1 MRRKCI
7 TMLLALVMVVSL
19 FAGVVPTSA
28 AAAGSNYTQTQVVT
42 SDTNADGTAASDA
55 YRKAY
60 PDYMANAAPDVV
72 LPGLTNGENLVP
84 QGIAY
89 WAEKNWLL
97 VSYYVDK
104 ADKNSADAGAAV
116 IAALDLNTNQTV
128 GVYKFTKADGSA
140 FTAHM
145 GGIAV
150 GTYNLYYTDGHH
162 GIGYIPLTEL
172 TAETKTISISAW
184 ESVSIAGI
192 NSGAETSYLSMS
204 NGLLWTGNFYNNNKQ
219 YSKKPGKYHSMMYG
233 YEISGTDS
241 ASEFASL
248 KAIAEKPTYVVA
260 APDSVDQIQGVAY
273 RNGQIILSRSF
284 GRTNDS
290 ALTIYSCTLD
300 KSSTVDNPTVLRDK
314 IKEVKSLPM
323 SEGIT
328 LAGTNMLYNLF
339 ESGAAYY
346 REGKDGKGK
355 GSNPTDQ
362 VWKVDVR
369 KLLNERAV
377 DPVVTTDEVWYER
390 VTTLA
395 DLTDVTGQYLIAYNT
410 NDGAVPTQ
418 YAMQVKG
425 LMEKGRDGTLGNS
438 GNPSQKDAD
447 SMYMEPAEQS
457 NYEIKTVDG
466 TERYYFENVP
476 DSALWHFELDPED
489 SNHVVTVVSND
500 PAYAQY
506 PCFYFGSRLML
517 MQQYGQF
524 ERQNYQR
531 ISVTKDGLFQL
542 YYQNLNN
549 GNSYYLWCND
559 GTYNN
564 QYDDFYANGN
574 QASQH
579 TGYTEKSGTFHCDAN
594 YKAPST
600 TEGNKLYNSGN
611 KTSKNSPDEGSDVPD
626 LYSYFT
632 IYKRYEKHTT
642 QTGKSGTNLD
652 KTAELQANGTYNI
665 DMSVFTT
672 GTTTTSDS
680 TASEMTY
687 ADTDYVLV
695 LDMSKSMRDDG
706 KMDMLKTALDKFV
719 DDLLAAQNASGK
731 SYRVAVVTFSN
742 NDDIATWTKYKMT
755 GYYVG
760 SNFIGYKD
768 RDKSYGKAL
777 MDVSSALKTSVIQNL
792 SYNNEVVASTHTE
805 LGMELAYGILQN
817 SGADY
822 KNPLS
827 ANYRN
832 AAVVVFTDGI
842 PYNTDTRN
850 NTVSIANDAI
860 SKAKDCKTLGA
871 DVYTVGLKVAF
882 ETEYKNPY
890 YFTTNKFMSVLSSNY
905 PKATDLTITGAQTSN
920 RYFYSADNQSQLTGI
935 FQKICTTTVAGK
947 TDSATTNV
955 TLNADSVLR
964 DKITDSFDARSA
976 AVEVSFLPGTTSD
989 GSNFVFNKALTEA
1002 EFEAKT
1008 GSNISAELSADGK
1021 TVTVT
1026 GFDYSKYYI
1035 AYSHPGYKMLVSI
1048 NGVLLNDGV
1057 SGEQLATNA
1066 KNSGIYKTA
1075 ADTEATNE
1083 FEVPTVDVP
1092 SVSCTLDFGLDAV
1105 ANIGNTVVAVSAAP
1119 AKQDPN
1125 NYVTTYSRQDG
1136 GVKVSADGTNAVV
1149 SPGTNWSSTQRNYVL
1164 AQAADGTFEWVK
1176 LTIVPASNILY
1187 EEDKLTRGNE
1197 SGKVA
1202 WTTAGTS
1209 DNLRQTVNNDLR
1221 YGYDTVYENK
1231 LGTYSNGTA
1240 YAATVNKDSKF
1251 SQSLSFTFTGTG
1263 FDIISD
1269 CGNRTGILAAAVKN
1283 SAGETIKVYMV
1294 DTYFKGDGTIAH
1306 GTTLYQTPVVQNL
1319 ALDYGTYTVT
1329 MNAMYL
1335 RRSEIE
1341 KAEASADLQ
1350 DAGSSALVSELLAQA
1365 GMTDVDPSKV
1375 ELVYMDDNSILSPKH
1390 QPSPDV
1396 FDGEEQAAMDWTT
1409 YVDGVRVYGALKAED
1424 QGVYLDGEKNVTYY
1438 NIINSMIAADQI
1450 TNETTNGFAYIEGTG
1465 DTTFNPATYQQSGPQ
1480 NEIYLAK
1487 NRAIT
1492 FKVASGSVV
1501 QVSARA
1507 VTDKAARIN
1516 TDKDV
1521 TSNTEMYYEVRPNND
1536 GTVVIQNTG
1545 EGMLALVNVKIASAT
1560 AANAAPMVDQ
1570 DTLEEACQLL
1580 AAGTPEPPTTVDPT
1594 GPDTPWV
1601 NPFTDVSEN
1610 DWFFDA
1616 VKFVNERKL
1625 FVGTT
1630 ETTFAPRMAMTR
1642 GMFVTVLGTLAGV
1655 DETAAEASTFE
1666 DVNPNAYYAPYVAWA
1681 QKNGIVVGTSATTF
1695 EPNAEITREQMAIIM
1710 YNYAK
1715 YAGEDVSKTD
1725 PAGLAAFADG
1735 ASVSGWAQTE
1745 MAWAVNMQLM
1755 VGSDGKLSPQNHA
1768 SRAEVAEIVKNY
1780 VNVLGK

>member
-28 AAAGSNYTQTQVVT
+28 AAAGSNYTQVPVVT
-42 SDTNADGTAASDA
+42 DDTNADGTAASDA
-55 YRKAY
+55 YKKAY
-60 PDYMANAAPDVV
+60 PEYMANAAPDVV
-72 LPGLTNGENLVP
+72 LPGLNDGENLVP

-104 ADKNSADAGAAV
+104 SSADAGAAV

-172 TAETKTISISAW
+172 TAETKTISISVG
-184 ESVSIAGI
+184 ESVSIASI
-192 NSGAETSYLSMS
+192 NNGAETSYLSMS
-204 NGLLWTGNFYNNNKQ
+204 NGLLWTGNFYNKD
-219 YSKKPGKYHSMMYG
+219 YSKVPGKYLSMMYG

-273 RNGQIILSRSF
+273 RNGQIILSRSY
-284 GRTNDS
+284 GRKNAS
-290 ALTIYSCTLD
+290 YLTIYSCTLD
-300 KSSTVDNPTVLRDK
+300 KSSTVDNPTVLSDK

-346 REGKDGKGK
+346 REGKDGKAK

-410 NDGAVPTQ
+410 KDGAVPTQ
-418 YAMQVKG
+418 YAMQAAG
-425 LMEKGRDGTLGNS
+425 LNAAGQRGSTTKD
-438 GNPSQKDAD
+438 NPSQSDGD
-447 SMYMEPAEQS
+447 SMYMKSAEQS
-457 NYEIKTVDG
+457 NYVIKTVDG

-489 SNHVVTVVSND
+489 SNQVVTVVSND
-500 PAYAQY
+500 LTYSGN
-506 PCFYFGSRLML
+506 PCFYFGSRLMY
-517 MQQYGQF
+517 MQQFGKY

-531 ISVTKDGLFQL
+531 ISVTDSGLFQF
-542 YYQNLNN
+542 YYQNLSN
-549 GNSYYLWCND
+549 GSSYYLWCND
-559 GTYNN
+559 GQYNT
-564 QYDDFYANGN
+564 QYDAFYAYGN
-574 QASQH
+574 QKSQH
-579 TGYTEKSGTFHCDAN
+579 VGDKEENGTFHCDA
-594 YKAPST
+594 KHSQKDS
-600 TEGNKLYNSGN
+600 ESGN
-611 KTSKNSPDEGSDVPD
+611 KSTASLSSPNAGAAVEDQ
-626 LYSYFT
+626 YSYFT

-652 KTAELQANGTYNI
+652 KTAKLQDNGTYNI

-695 LDMSKSMRDDG
+695 LDMSRSMNDDG
-706 KMDMLKTALDKFV
+706 KLNMLKSSVKAFISQLVTAEKEHGT
-719 DDLLAAQNASGK
+719 N
-731 SYRVAVVTFSN
+731 YRVAIVTFSN
-742 NDDIATWTKYKMT
+742 GSDNTLLWQYTGT
-755 GYYVG
+755 GYYKGTSFV
-760 SNFIGYKD
+760 GYKN
-768 RDKSYGKAL
+768 RGGSYG
-777 MDVSSALKTSVIQNL
+777 SALQGVNTSLNTSVVDKL
-792 SYNNEVVASTHTE
+792 SPPSVSGATNTQ
-805 LGMELAYGILQN
+805 LGMELAAGILSSSN
-817 SGADY
+817 ANYTHPERAD
-822 KNPLS
+822 
-827 ANYRN
+827 YRN
-832 AAVVVFTDGI
+832 AAVVLFTDGK
-842 PYNTDTRN
+842 PENLTG
-850 NTVSIANDAI
+850 NTVKVANEAI
-860 SKAKDCKTLGA
+860 KYSANCKTLGA

-882 ETEYKNPY
+882 ETEYDSPY

-905 PKATDLTITGAQTSN
+905 PKATDLKITGAQTSN

-1066 KNSGIYKTA
+1066 ENSGIYKTA

-1125 NYVTTYSRQDG
+1125 NYVKTYSRQDG

-1149 SPGTNWSSTQRNYVL
+1149 SPDTNWSSTQRNYVL
-1164 AQAADGTFEWVK
+1164 AQTADGTFEWVK

-1209 DNLRQTVNNDLR
+1209 DNLRQTVNNGLR

-1240 YAATVNKDSKF
+1240 YAATVNKDNKF

-1350 DAGSSALVSELLAQA
+1350 GAGSSALVSELLAQA

-1409 YVDGVRVYGALKAED
+1409 YVDGVRVYGTLKAED
-1424 QGVYLDGEKNVTYY
+1424 QGVYLNGEKNVTYY

-1487 NRAIT
+1487 NSAIA

-1507 VTDKAARIN
+1507 VTDKAAQIN

-1545 EGMLALVNVKIASAT
+1545 DGMLALVNVKIASAT

-1570 DTLEEACQLL
+1570 GTLEEACQLL
-1580 AAGTPEPPTTVDPT
+1580 AAGTPEPPTPVDPS

>member
-28 AAAGSNYTQTQVVT
+28 AAAGSNYTQVPVVT
-42 SDTNADGTAASDA
+42 DDTNADGTAASDA
-55 YRKAY
+55 YKKAY
-60 PDYMANAAPDVV
+60 PEYMANAAPDVV
-72 LPGLTNGENLVP
+72 LPGLTDGENLVP

-104 ADKNSADAGAAV
+104 YDSANAGAAV

-172 TAETKTISISAW
+172 TAETKTISISVG
-184 ESVSIAGI
+184 ESVSIASI
-192 NSGAETSYLSMS
+192 NNGAETSYLSMS
-204 NGLLWTGNFYNNNKQ
+204 NGLLWTGNFYNKD
-219 YSKKPGKYHSMMYG
+219 YSKVPGKYLSMMYG

-248 KAIAEKPTYVVA
+248 KAIAADPTYVVA

-273 RNGQIILSRSF
+273 RNGQIILSRSY
-284 GRTNDS
+284 GRKNAS
-290 ALTIYSCTLD
+290 YLTIYSCTLD
-300 KSSTVDNPTVLRDK
+300 KSSTVDNPTVLSDK

-346 REGKDGKGK
+346 REGKDGKAK

-410 NDGAVPTQ
+410 KDGAVPTQ
-418 YAMQVKG
+418 YAMQAAG
-425 LMEKGRDGTLGNS
+425 LNAAGQRGSTTKD
-438 GNPSQKDAD
+438 NPSQSDGD
-447 SMYMEPAEQS
+447 SMYMKSAEQS
-457 NYEIKTVDG
+457 NYVIKTVDG

-500 PAYAQY
+500 LTYSGN
-506 PCFYFGSRLML
+506 PCFYFGSRLMY
-517 MQQYGQF
+517 MQQFGKY

-531 ISVTKDGLFQL
+531 ISVTDSGLFQF

-549 GNSYYLWCND
+549 GSSYYLWCND
-559 GTYNN
+559 GKYNT
-564 QYDDFYANGN
+564 QYDTFYAYGN

-579 TGYTEKSGTFHCDAN
+579 EGVKEENGTFHCDA
-594 YKAPST
+594 KHGQKDS
-600 TEGNKLYNSGN
+600 ESGN
-611 KTSKNSPDEGSDVPD
+611 KSTATKNKPNAGDGVADQ
-626 LYSYFT
+626 YSYFT
-632 IYKRYEKHTT
+632 IYKRHEKHTT

-652 KTAELQANGTYNI
+652 KTAKLQDNGTYNI

-687 ADTDYVLV
+687 ADTDYVFV

-706 KMDMLKTALDKFV
+706 KMDMLKAALDKFV
-719 DDLLAAQNASGK
+719 DDLVAAQKASGK

-742 NDDIATWTKYKMT
+742 NNHDVALWNQYKMT

-777 MDVSSALKTSVIQNL
+777 MDVSSALKTSVIANL
-792 SYNNEVVASTHTE
+792 NYNSNTVASTHTE

-842 PYNTDTRN
+842 PYHADIKPQ
-850 NTVSIANDAI
+850 TVDIANNAI

-882 ETEYKNPY
+882 ETEYDSPY

-1066 KNSGIYKTA
+1066 ENSGIYKTA

-1119 AKQDPN
+1119 VKQDPN
-1125 NYVTTYSRQDG
+1125 NYVKTYSRQDG

-1164 AQAADGTFEWVK
+1164 AQTADGTLEWVK

-1209 DNLRQTVNNDLR
+1209 ENLRQTVNNGLR

-1240 YAATVNKDSKF
+1240 YAATVNKDNKF

-1350 DAGSSALVSELLAQA
+1350 GAGSSALVSELLAQA

-1396 FDGEEQAAMDWTT
+1396 FDGEEQTAMDWTT

-1487 NRAIT
+1487 NSAIT

-1507 VTDKAARIN
+1507 VTDKAAQIN

-1580 AAGTPEPPTTVDPT
+1580 AAGTPEPPTPVDPS

>member
-1 MRRKCI
+1 MRKKCI

-28 AAAGSNYTQTQVVT
+28 AAAGSNYTQAQVVT
-42 SDTNADGTAASDA
+42 GDTNADGTAASDA
-55 YRKAY
+55 YQKAY
-60 PDYMANAAPDVV
+60 LDYMANAAPGVV

-104 ADKNSADAGAAV
+104 YDSADAGAAV

-150 GTYNLYYTDGHH
+150 GTYNLYYTDGNH

-172 TAETKTISISAW
+172 TAGTKPISISVR

-204 NGLLWTGNFYNNNKQ
+204 NGLLWTGNFYNKD
-219 YSKKPGKYHSMMYG
+219 YSTVPGKYHSMMYG

-273 RNGQIILSRSF
+273 RNGQIILSRSY
-284 GRTNDS
+284 GRKNDS

-328 LAGTNMLYNLF
+328 LAGTDMLYNLF

-410 NDGAVPTQ
+410 KDGAVPTQ
-418 YAMQVKG
+418 YAMQAAG
-425 LMEKGRDGTLGNS
+425 LNAAGQRGSTTKD
-438 GNPSQKDAD
+438 NPSQSDGD
-447 SMYMEPAEQS
+447 SMYMKPAKQS
-457 NYEIKTVDG
+457 NYVIKTVDG
-466 TERYYFENVP
+466 TEQYYFENVP

-500 PAYAQY
+500 LTYSGN
-506 PCFYFGSRLML
+506 PCFYFGSRLMY
-517 MQQYGQF
+517 MQQFGKY

-531 ISVTKDGLFQL
+531 ISVTDSGLFQF

-549 GNSYYLWCND
+549 GSSYYLWCND
-559 GTYNN
+559 GQYNT
-564 QYDDFYANGN
+564 QYDAFYAYGN

-579 TGYTEKSGTFHCDAN
+579 VGDKEESGTFHCDA
-594 YKAPST
+594 KHSQKDS
-600 TEGNKLYNSGN
+600 ESGN
-611 KTSKNSPDEGSDVPD
+611 KSTASLSSPNAGAAVADQ
-626 LYSYFT
+626 YSYFT
-632 IYKRYEKHTT
+632 IYKRHEKHTT

-652 KTAELQANGTYNI
+652 KTAKLQDNGTYNI

-706 KMDMLKTALDKFV
+706 KMDMLKAALNKFV
-719 DDLLAAQNASGK
+719 DDLLAAQKASGK

-742 NDDIATWTKYKMT
+742 NDSWGGDYAKT
-755 GYYVG
+755 GYYVN
-760 SNFIGYKD
+760 SSFIGYKD
-768 RDKSYGKAL
+768 RNKSYGKAL
-777 MDVSSALKTSVIQNL
+777 MDVSSALKTSVIANL
-792 SYNNEVVASTHTE
+792 NYNSKTVASTHTE

-842 PYNTDTRN
+842 PYHVDLKPQ
-850 NTVSIANDAI
+850 TVDIANNAI
-860 SKAKDCKTLGA
+860 SKAKDCKDAGA

-882 ETEYKNPY
+882 ETEYDEPY

-905 PKATDLTITGAQTSN
+905 PKATDLTKTGAQTSN
-920 RYFYSADNQSQLTGI
+920 RYFYSADNQSQLTDI

-989 GSNFVFNKALTEA
+989 GSSFVFNKALTEA

-1066 KNSGIYKTA
+1066 ENSGIYKTA

-1149 SPGTNWSSTQRNYVL
+1149 SPDTNWSSTQRNYVL
-1164 AQAADGTFEWVK
+1164 TQAADGTLEWVK

-1209 DNLRQTVNNDLR
+1209 DNLRQTVNNGLR

-1240 YAATVNKDSKF
+1240 YAATVNKDNKF

-1350 DAGSSALVSELLAQA
+1350 GAGSSALVSELLAQA

-1409 YVDGVRVYGALKAED
+1409 YVDGVRVYGALKAKD

-1450 TNETTNGFAYIEGTG
+1450 KNETTNGFAYIEGTG

-1487 NRAIT
+1487 NSAIA

-1570 DTLEEACQLL
+1570 GTLEEACQLL
-1580 AAGTPEPPTTVDPT
+1580 AAGTPEPPTPVDPS

>member
-28 AAAGSNYTQTQVVT
+28 AAAGSNYTQVPVVT
-42 SDTNADGTAASDA
+42 DDTNADGTAASDA
-55 YRKAY
+55 YKKAY

-72 LPGLTNGENLVP
+72 LPGLTDGENLVP

-104 ADKNSADAGAAV
+104 SSADAGAAV

-150 GTYNLYYTDGHH
+150 GTYNLYYTDGNH

-172 TAETKTISISAW
+172 TAETKTISISVG
-184 ESVSIAGI
+184 ESVSIASI
-192 NSGAETSYLSMS
+192 NKGAETSYLSMS
-204 NGLLWTGNFYNNNKQ
+204 NGLLWTGNFYNKD
-219 YSKKPGKYHSMMYG
+219 YSKVPGKYLSMMYG

-273 RNGQIILSRSF
+273 RNGQIILSRSY
-284 GRTNDS
+284 GRKNAS
-290 ALTIYSCTLD
+290 YLTIYSCTLD
-300 KSSTVDNPTVLRDK
+300 KSSTVDNPTVLSDK

-346 REGKDGKGK
+346 REGKDGKAK

-410 NDGAVPTQ
+410 KDGAVPTQ
-418 YAMQVKG
+418 YAMQAAG
-425 LMEKGRDGTLGNS
+425 LNAAGQRGSTTKD
-438 GNPSQKDAD
+438 NPSQSDGD
-447 SMYMEPAEQS
+447 SMYMKSAEQS
-457 NYEIKTVDG
+457 NYVIKTVDG

-500 PAYAQY
+500 LTYSGN
-506 PCFYFGSRLML
+506 PCFYFGSRLMY
-517 MQQYGQF
+517 MQQFGKY

-531 ISVTKDGLFQL
+531 ISVTDSGLFQF

-549 GNSYYLWCND
+549 GSSYYLWCND
-559 GTYNN
+559 GKYNAK
-564 QYDDFYANGN
+564 YDTFYAYGN

-579 TGYTEKSGTFHCDAN
+579 VGVKEENGTFHCDA
-594 YKAPST
+594 KHGQKDS
-600 TEGNKLYNSGN
+600 ESGN
-611 KTSKNSPDEGSDVPD
+611 KSTATKNKPDAGYAVPD
-626 LYSYFT
+626 QYSYFT
-632 IYKRYEKHTT
+632 IYKRHEKHTT

-652 KTAELQANGTYNI
+652 KTAKLQDNGTYNI

-695 LDMSKSMRDDG
+695 LDMSRSMNDDG
-706 KMDMLKTALDKFV
+706 KMDMLKAALDKFV
-719 DDLLAAQNASGK
+719 DDLVAAQKASGK

-742 NDDIATWTKYKMT
+742 NDDFWTLTKYKMT

-777 MDVSSALKTSVIQNL
+777 MDVSSDLKTSVIQNL
-792 SYNNEVVASTHTE
+792 SYNDEVVASTHTE

-832 AAVVVFTDGI
+832 AAVVVFTDGT
-842 PYNTDTRN
+842 PYNTKAN
-850 NTVSIANDAI
+850 KNTVSIANDAI

-882 ETEYKNPY
+882 ETEYDSPY

-964 DKITDSFDARSA
+964 DKITDSFDTRSA

-1057 SGEQLATNA
+1057 SGKLPTNA
-1066 KNSGIYKTA
+1066 ENSGIYKTA

-1083 FEVPTVDVP
+1083 FEVPTVNVP

-1125 NYVTTYSRQDG
+1125 NYVRTYSSQDG

-1149 SPGTNWSSTQRNYVL
+1149 SPDTNWSSTQRNYVL
-1164 AQAADGTFEWVK
+1164 AQTADGTFEWVK

-1209 DNLRQTVNNDLR
+1209 DNLRQTVNNGLR

-1240 YAATVNKDSKF
+1240 YAATVNKDNKF

-1350 DAGSSALVSELLAQA
+1350 GAGSSALVSELLAQA

-1424 QGVYLDGEKNVTYY
+1424 QGAYLDGEKNVTYY

-1450 TNETTNGFAYIEGTG
+1450 QNETTNGFAYIEGTG

-1570 DTLEEACQLL
+1570 GTLEEACQLL
-1580 AAGTPEPPTTVDPT
+1580 AAGTPEPPTPVDPS

>member
-42 SDTNADGTAASDA
+42 DDTNADGTAASDA
-55 YRKAY
+55 YKKAY
-60 PDYMANAAPDVV
+60 PEYMANAAPDVV
-72 LPGLTNGENLVP
+72 LPGLTDGENLVP

-104 ADKNSADAGAAV
+104 YDSANAGAAV

-172 TAETKTISISAW
+172 TAETKTISISVG
-184 ESVSIAGI
+184 ESVSIASI
-192 NSGAETSYLSMS
+192 NNGAETSYLSMS
-204 NGLLWTGNFYNNNKQ
+204 NGLLWTGNFYNKD
-219 YSKKPGKYHSMMYG
+219 YSKVPGKYLSMMYG

-248 KAIAEKPTYVVA
+248 KAIAADPTYVVA

-273 RNGQIILSRSF
+273 RNGQIILSRSY
-284 GRTNDS
+284 GRKNAS
-290 ALTIYSCTLD
+290 YLTIYSCTLD
-300 KSSTVDNPTVLRDK
+300 KSSTVDNPTVLSDK

-346 REGKDGKGK
+346 REGKDGKAK

-410 NDGAVPTQ
+410 KDGAVPTQ
-418 YAMQVKG
+418 YAMQAAG
-425 LMEKGRDGTLGNS
+425 LNAAGQRGSTTKD
-438 GNPSQKDAD
+438 NPSQKDGD
-447 SMYMEPAEQS
+447 SMYMKSAEQS
-457 NYEIKTVDG
+457 NYVIKTVDG

-500 PAYAQY
+500 LTYSGN
-506 PCFYFGSRLML
+506 PCFYFGSRLMY
-517 MQQYGQF
+517 MQQFGKY

-531 ISVTKDGLFQL
+531 ISVTDSGLFQF
-542 YYQNLNN
+542 YYQNLSN
-549 GNSYYLWCND
+549 GSSYYLWCND
-559 GTYNN
+559 GQYNT
-564 QYDDFYANGN
+564 QYDAFYAYGN
-574 QASQH
+574 QKSQH
-579 TGYTEKSGTFHCDAN
+579 VGDKEENGTFHCDA
-594 YKAPST
+594 KHSQKDS
-600 TEGNKLYNSGN
+600 ESGN
-611 KTSKNSPDEGSDVPD
+611 KSTASLSSPNAGAAVPD
-626 LYSYFT
+626 QYSYFT

-652 KTAELQANGTYNI
+652 KTAKLQDNGTYNI

-687 ADTDYVLV
+687 ADTDYVFV

-706 KMDMLKTALDKFV
+706 KMDMLKAALDKFV
-719 DDLLAAQNASGK
+719 DDLVAAQKASGK

-742 NDDIATWTKYKMT
+742 NNHDVALWNQYKMT

-760 SNFIGYKD
+760 SNFVGYKD

-777 MDVSSALKTSVIQNL
+777 MDVSSALKTSVIANL
-792 SYNNEVVASTHTE
+792 NYNSNTVASTHTE

-842 PYNTDTRN
+842 PYHADIKPQ
-850 NTVSIANDAI
+850 TVDIANNAI

-882 ETEYKNPY
+882 ETEYDSPY

-1057 SGEQLATNA
+1057 SGEQLPTNA

-1119 AKQDPN
+1119 VKQDPN

-1149 SPGTNWSSTQRNYVL
+1149 SPDTNWSSTQRNYVL
-1164 AQAADGTFEWVK
+1164 TQTADGTLEWVK

-1202 WTTAGTS
+1202 WITAGTS
-1209 DNLRQTVNNDLR
+1209 DNLRQTVNNGLR

-1240 YAATVNKDSKF
+1240 YAATVNKDNKF

-1350 DAGSSALVSELLAQA
+1350 GAGSSALVSELLAQA

-1409 YVDGVRVYGALKAED
+1409 YVDGVRVYGALKAGD

-1487 NRAIT
+1487 NSAIA

-1570 DTLEEACQLL
+1570 GTLEEACQLL
-1580 AAGTPEPPTTVDPT
+1580 AAGTPEPPTLVDPS

>member
-1 MRRKCI
+1 MRKKCI

-28 AAAGSNYTQTQVVT
+28 AAAGSNYTQAPVVT
-42 SDTNADGTAASDA
+42 DDTNADGTAASDA
-55 YRKAY
+55 YKKAY
-60 PDYMANAAPDVV
+60 PEYMANAAPDVV
-72 LPGLTNGENLVP
+72 LPGLTDGENLVP

-89 WAEKNWLL
+89 WAANNWLL

-104 ADKNSADAGAAV
+104 YDSADAGAAV

-172 TAETKTISISAW
+172 TAETKTISISVG

-192 NSGAETSYLSMS
+192 NNGAETSYLSMS
-204 NGLLWTGNFYNNNKQ
+204 NGLLWTGNFYNKD
-219 YSKKPGKYHSMMYG
+219 YSKVPGKYHSMMYG

-273 RNGQIILSRSF
+273 RNGQIILSRSY
-284 GRTNDS
+284 GRKNAS
-290 ALTIYSCTLD
+290 YLTIYSCTLD
-300 KSSTVDNPTVLRDK
+300 KSSTVDNPTVLSDK

-346 REGKDGKGK
+346 REGKDGKAK

-410 NDGAVPTQ
+410 KDGAVPTQ
-418 YAMQVKG
+418 YAMQAAG
-425 LMEKGRDGTLGNS
+425 LNAAGQRGSTTKD
-438 GNPSQKDAD
+438 NPSQSDGD
-447 SMYMEPAEQS
+447 SMYMKSAEQS
-457 NYEIKTVDG
+457 NYVIKTVDG

-489 SNHVVTVVSND
+489 SNRVVTVVSND
-500 PAYAQY
+500 LTYSGN
-506 PCFYFGSRLML
+506 PCFYFGSRLMY
-517 MQQYGQF
+517 MQQFGKY

-531 ISVTKDGLFQL
+531 ISVTDSGLFQF
-542 YYQNLNN
+542 YYQNLSN
-549 GNSYYLWCND
+549 GSSYYLWCND
-559 GTYNN
+559 GQYNT
-564 QYDDFYANGN
+564 QYDAFYAYGN
-574 QASQH
+574 QKSQH
-579 TGYTEKSGTFHCDAN
+579 VGDKEENGTFHCDA
-594 YKAPST
+594 KHSQKDS
-600 TEGNKLYNSGN
+600 ESGN
-611 KTSKNSPDEGSDVPD
+611 KSTASLSSPNAGAAVEDQ
-626 LYSYFT
+626 YSYFT

-652 KTAELQANGTYNI
+652 KTAKLQDNGTYNI

-695 LDMSKSMRDDG
+695 LDMSRSMNDDG
-706 KMDMLKTALDKFV
+706 KLNMLKSSVKAFISQLVTAEKEHGT
-719 DDLLAAQNASGK
+719 N
-731 SYRVAVVTFSN
+731 YRVAIVTFSN
-742 NDDIATWTKYKMT
+742 GSDNTLLWQYTGT
-755 GYYVG
+755 GYYKGTSFV
-760 SNFIGYKD
+760 GYKN
-768 RDKSYGKAL
+768 RGGSYG
-777 MDVSSALKTSVIQNL
+777 SALQGVNTSLNTSVVDKL
-792 SYNNEVVASTHTE
+792 SPPSVSGATNTQ
-805 LGMELAYGILQN
+805 LGMELAAGILSSSN
-817 SGADY
+817 ANYTHPERAD
-822 KNPLS
+822 
-827 ANYRN
+827 YRN
-832 AAVVVFTDGI
+832 AAVVLFTDGK
-842 PYNTDTRN
+842 PENLTG
-850 NTVSIANDAI
+850 NTVKVANEAI
-860 SKAKDCKTLGA
+860 KYSANCKTLGA

-882 ETEYKNPY
+882 ETEYDNPY
-890 YFTTNKFMSVLSSNY
+890 YFTTNKFMSVMSSNY
-905 PKATDLTITGAQTSN
+905 PGATNLTKTGAQTSN

-1066 KNSGIYKTA
+1066 ENSGIYKTA

-1164 AQAADGTFEWVK
+1164 AQTADGTLEWVK

-1209 DNLRQTVNNDLR
+1209 ENLRQTVNNGLR

-1240 YAATVNKDSKF
+1240 YAATVNKDNKF

-1350 DAGSSALVSELLAQA
+1350 GAGSSALVSELLAQA

-1570 DTLEEACQLL
+1570 GTLEEACQLL
-1580 AAGTPEPPTTVDPT
+1580 AAGTPEPPTPVDPS

>member
-28 AAAGSNYTQTQVVT
+28 AAAGSNYTQVPVVT
-42 SDTNADGTAASDA
+42 DDTNADGTAASDA
-55 YRKAY
+55 YKKAY
-60 PDYMANAAPDVV
+60 PEYMANAAPDVV
-72 LPGLTNGENLVP
+72 LPGLTDGENLVP

-104 ADKNSADAGAAV
+104 YDSANAGAAV

-172 TAETKTISISAW
+172 TAETKTISISVG
-184 ESVSIAGI
+184 ESVSIASI
-192 NSGAETSYLSMS
+192 NNGAETSYLSMS
-204 NGLLWTGNFYNNNKQ
+204 NGLLWTGNFYNKD
-219 YSKKPGKYHSMMYG
+219 YSKVPGKYLSMMYG

-248 KAIAEKPTYVVA
+248 KAIAADPTYVVA

-273 RNGQIILSRSF
+273 RNGQIILSRSY
-284 GRTNDS
+284 GRKNAS
-290 ALTIYSCTLD
+290 YLTIYSCTLD
-300 KSSTVDNPTVLRDK
+300 KSSTVDNPTVLSDK

-346 REGKDGKGK
+346 REGKDGKAK

-410 NDGAVPTQ
+410 KDGAVPTQ
-418 YAMQVKG
+418 YAMQAAG
-425 LMEKGRDGTLGNS
+425 LNAAGQRGSTTKD
-438 GNPSQKDAD
+438 NPSQSDGD
-447 SMYMEPAEQS
+447 SMYMKSAEQS
-457 NYEIKTVDG
+457 NYVIKTVDG

-500 PAYAQY
+500 LTYSGN
-506 PCFYFGSRLML
+506 PCFYFGSRLMY
-517 MQQYGQF
+517 MQQFGKY

-531 ISVTKDGLFQL
+531 ISVTDSGLFQF

-549 GNSYYLWCND
+549 GSSYYLWCND
-559 GTYNN
+559 GKYNAK
-564 QYDDFYANGN
+564 YDTFYAYGN

-579 TGYTEKSGTFHCDAN
+579 VGVKEENGTFHCDA
-594 YKAPST
+594 KHGQKDS
-600 TEGNKLYNSGN
+600 ESGN
-611 KTSKNSPDEGSDVPD
+611 KSTATKNKPDAGYAVPD
-626 LYSYFT
+626 QYSYFT
-632 IYKRYEKHTT
+632 IYKRHEKHTT

-652 KTAELQANGTYNI
+652 KTAKLQDNGTYNI

-695 LDMSKSMRDDG
+695 LDMSRSMNDDG
-706 KMDMLKTALDKFV
+706 KMDMLKAALDKFV
-719 DDLLAAQNASGK
+719 DDLVAAQKASGK

-742 NDDIATWTKYKMT
+742 NDDFWTLTKYKMT

-777 MDVSSALKTSVIQNL
+777 MDVSSDLKTSVIQNL
-792 SYNNEVVASTHTE
+792 SYNDEVVASTHTE

-832 AAVVVFTDGI
+832 AAVVVFTDGT
-842 PYNTDTRN
+842 PYNTKAN
-850 NTVSIANDAI
+850 KNTVSIANDAI

-882 ETEYKNPY
+882 ETEYDSPY

-1057 SGEQLATNA
+1057 SGEQLPTNA
-1066 KNSGIYKTA
+1066 ENSGIYKTA

-1083 FEVPTVDVP
+1083 FEVPTVNVP

-1136 GVKVSADGTNAVV
+1136 GGVKVSADGTNAVV
-1149 SPGTNWSSTQRNYVL
+1149 SPDTNWSSTQRNYVL
-1164 AQAADGTFEWVK
+1164 AQTADGTFEWVK

-1209 DNLRQTVNNDLR
+1209 DNLRQTVNNGLR

-1240 YAATVNKDSKF
+1240 YAATVNKDNKF

-1350 DAGSSALVSELLAQA
+1350 GAGSSALVSELLAQA

-1409 YVDGVRVYGALKAED
+1409 YVDGVRVYGALKAGD

-1570 DTLEEACQLL
+1570 GTLEEACQLL
-1580 AAGTPEPPTTVDPT
+1580 AAGTPEPPTPVDPT

>member
-28 AAAGSNYTQTQVVT
+28 AAAGSNYTQAPVVT

-55 YRKAY
+55 YQKAY

-72 LPGLTNGENLVP
+72 LPGLTDGENLVP

-104 ADKNSADAGAAV
+104 YDSANAGAAV

-172 TAETKTISISAW
+172 TAETKTISISVG
-184 ESVSIAGI
+184 ESVSIASI

-204 NGLLWTGNFYNNNKQ
+204 NGLLWTGNFYNKD
-219 YSKKPGKYHSMMYG
+219 YSKVPGKYLSMMYG

-273 RNGQIILSRSF
+273 RNGQIILSRSY
-284 GRTNDS
+284 GRKNDS

-300 KSSTVDNPTVLRDK
+300 KNSTVDNPTVLSDR

-346 REGKDGKGK
+346 REGKDGKTK

-395 DLTDVTGQYLIAYNT
+395 DLTDVTGQYLITYNT
-410 NDGAVPTQ
+410 KDGAVPTQ
-418 YAMQVKG
+418 YAMQAAG
-425 LMEKGRDGTLGNS
+425 LNAAGQRGSTTKD
-438 GNPSQKDAD
+438 NPSQSDGD
-447 SMYMEPAEQS
+447 SMYMKSAEQS
-457 NYEIKTVDG
+457 NYVIKTVDG

-489 SNHVVTVVSND
+489 SNQVVTVVSND
-500 PAYAQY
+500 LTYSGN
-506 PCFYFGSRLML
+506 PCFYFGSRLMY
-517 MQQYGQF
+517 MQQFGKY

-531 ISVTKDGLFQL
+531 ISVTDSGLFQF
-542 YYQNLNN
+542 YYQNLKN
-549 GNSYYLWCND
+549 GSSSYYLWCND
-559 GTYNN
+559 GQYNT
-564 QYDDFYANGN
+564 QYDAFYAYGN
-574 QASQH
+574 QAPQH
-579 TGYTEKSGTFHCDAN
+579 VGDKEESGTFHCDA
-594 YKAPST
+594 KHSAKDS
-600 TEGNKLYNSGN
+600 ESGN
-611 KTSKNSPDEGSDVPD
+611 KSTATPSDPDIGEGVADQ
-626 LYSYFT
+626 YSYFT
-632 IYKRYEKHTT
+632 IYKRHEKHTT

-652 KTAELQANGTYNI
+652 KTAKLQDNGTYNI

-695 LDMSKSMRDDG
+695 LDMSGSMGDDG
-706 KMDMLKTALDKFV
+706 KMDMLKAALNKFV

-742 NDDIATWTKYKMT
+742 NDSWDTFGGDYAKT
-755 GYYVG
+755 GYYVN
-760 SNFIGYKD
+760 SSFIGYKD
-768 RDKSYGKAL
+768 RNKSYGKAL
-777 MDVSSALKTSVIQNL
+777 MDVSSALKTSVIANL
-792 SYNNEVVASTHTE
+792 KWNSKLVASTHTE

-832 AAVVVFTDGI
+832 AAVVVFTDGT
-842 PYNTDTRN
+842 PYHVDANK
-850 NTVSIANDAI
+850 NTVSIANNAI
-860 SKAKDCKTLGA
+860 SKAKDCKDAGA

-882 ETEYKNPY
+882 ETKYDSPY

-905 PKATDLTITGAQTSN
+905 PKATDLTKTGVQTSN

-955 TLNADSVLR
+955 TLNAASVLR

-1209 DNLRQTVNNDLR
+1209 ENLRQTVNNGLR

-1240 YAATVNKDSKF
+1240 YAATVNKDNKF

-1294 DTYFKGDGTIAH
+1294 DTYFKGGGTIAH

-1350 DAGSSALVSELLAQA
+1350 GAGSSALVSELLAQA

-1438 NIINSMIAADQI
+1438 NIINGMIAADQI
-1450 TNETTNGFAYIEGTG
+1450 KNETTNGFAYIEGTG

-1570 DTLEEACQLL
+1570 VTLEEACQLL
-1580 AAGTPEPPTTVDPT
+1580 AAGTPEPPTPVDPS

>member
-28 AAAGSNYTQTQVVT
+28 AAAGSNYTQVPVVT
-42 SDTNADGTAASDA
+42 DDTNADGSAASDA
-55 YRKAY
+55 YKKAY

-72 LPGLTNGENLVP
+72 LPGLTDGENLVP

-89 WAEKNWLL
+89 WAAKNWLL

-104 ADKNSADAGAAV
+104 YDSANAGAAV

-172 TAETKTISISAW
+172 TAETKTISVSVG
-184 ESVSIAGI
+184 ESVSIASI
-192 NSGAETSYLSMS
+192 NNGAETSYLSMS
-204 NGLLWTGNFYNNNKQ
+204 NGLLWTGNFYNKD
-219 YSKKPGKYHSMMYG
+219 YSKVPGKYLSMMYG

-273 RNGQIILSRSF
+273 RNGQIILSRSY
-284 GRTNDS
+284 GRKNAS
-290 ALTIYSCTLD
+290 YLTIYSCTLD
-300 KSSTVDNPTVLRDK
+300 KSSTVDNPTVLSDK

-328 LAGTNMLYNLF
+328 LAGTDMLYNLF

-346 REGKDGKGK
+346 REGKDGKAK

-410 NDGAVPTQ
+410 KDGAVPTQ
-418 YAMQVKG
+418 YAMQAAG
-425 LMEKGRDGTLGNS
+425 LNAAGQRGSTTKD
-438 GNPSQKDAD
+438 NPSQSDGD
-447 SMYMEPAEQS
+447 SMYMKSAEQS
-457 NYEIKTVDG
+457 NYVIKTVDG

-489 SNHVVTVVSND
+489 SNRVVTVVSND
-500 PAYAQY
+500 LTYSGN
-506 PCFYFGSRLML
+506 PCFYFGSRLMY
-517 MQQYGQF
+517 MQQFGKY

-531 ISVTKDGLFQL
+531 ISVTDSGLFQF
-542 YYQNLNN
+542 YYQNLSN
-549 GNSYYLWCND
+549 GSSYYLWCND
-559 GTYNN
+559 GQYNT
-564 QYDDFYANGN
+564 QYDAFYAYGN
-574 QASQH
+574 QKSQH
-579 TGYTEKSGTFHCDAN
+579 VGDKEENGTFHCDA
-594 YKAPST
+594 KHSQKDS
-600 TEGNKLYNSGN
+600 ESGN
-611 KTSKNSPDEGSDVPD
+611 KSTASLSSPNAGAAVEDQ
-626 LYSYFT
+626 YSYFT

-652 KTAELQANGTYNI
+652 KTAKLQDNGTYNI

-706 KMDMLKTALDKFV
+706 KMDMLKAALDKFV

-742 NDDIATWTKYKMT
+742 NNDIATWTKYKMT

-842 PYNTDTRN
+842 PYNTN
-850 NTVSIANDAI
+850 ISKNTVSIANDAI
-860 SKAKDCKTLGA
+860 SKAKDCKDAGA

-882 ETEYKNPY
+882 ETEYDSPY

-920 RYFYSADNQSQLTGI
+920 RYFYSADNQSQLTDI

-1057 SGEQLATNA
+1057 SGEQLPTNA
-1066 KNSGIYKTA
+1066 ENSGIYKTA
-1075 ADTEATNE
+1075 ADAEATNE
-1083 FEVPTVDVP
+1083 FEVPTVNVP

-1105 ANIGNTVVAVSAAP
+1105 ASIGNTVVAVSAAP

-1136 GVKVSADGTNAVV
+1136 GGVKVSADGMNAVV
-1149 SPGTNWSSTQRNYVL
+1149 SPDTNWSSTQRNYVL
-1164 AQAADGTFEWVK
+1164 TQTADGTLEWVK

-1209 DNLRQTVNNDLR
+1209 ENLRQTVNNGLR

-1240 YAATVNKDSKF
+1240 YAATVNKDNKF

-1294 DTYFKGDGTIAH
+1294 DTYFKGGGTIAH

-1350 DAGSSALVSELLAQA
+1350 GAGSSALVSELLAQA

-1487 NRAIT
+1487 NSAIA

-1521 TSNTEMYYEVRPNND
+1521 TSNTEMYYEVWPNND

-1570 DTLEEACQLL
+1570 GTLEEACQLL
-1580 AAGTPEPPTTVDPT
+1580 AAGTPEPPTPVDPS

>member
-28 AAAGSNYTQTQVVT
+28 AAAGSNYTQVPVVT
-42 SDTNADGTAASDA
+42 DDTNADGSAASDA
-55 YRKAY
+55 YKKAY

-72 LPGLTNGENLVP
+72 LPGLTDGENLVP

-104 ADKNSADAGAAV
+104 YDSANAGAAV

-172 TAETKTISISAW
+172 TAETKTISISVG

-192 NSGAETSYLSMS
+192 NNGAETSYLSMS
-204 NGLLWTGNFYNNNKQ
+204 NGLLWTGNFYNKD
-219 YSKKPGKYHSMMYG
+219 YSKVPGKYLSMMYG

-273 RNGQIILSRSF
+273 RNGQIILSRSY
-284 GRTNDS
+284 GRKNAS
-290 ALTIYSCTLD
+290 YLTIYSCTLD
-300 KSSTVDNPTVLRDK
+300 KSSTVDNPTVLSDK

-346 REGKDGKGK
+346 REGKDGKAK

-395 DLTDVTGQYLIAYNT
+395 DLTDVTGQYLITYNT
-410 NDGAVPTQ
+410 KDGTVPTQ
-418 YAMQVKG
+418 YAMQAAG
-425 LMEKGRDGTLGNS
+425 LNAAGQRGSTTKD
-438 GNPSQKDAD
+438 NPSQKDGD
-447 SMYMEPAEQS
+447 SMYMKSAEQS
-457 NYEIKTVDG
+457 NYVIKTVDG

-500 PAYAQY
+500 LTYSGN
-506 PCFYFGSRLML
+506 PCFYFGSRLMY
-517 MQQYGQF
+517 MQQFGKY

-531 ISVTKDGLFQL
+531 ISVTDSGLFQF
-542 YYQNLNN
+542 YYQNLSN
-549 GNSYYLWCND
+549 GSSYYLWCND
-559 GTYNN
+559 GQYNT
-564 QYDDFYANGN
+564 QYDAFYAYGN
-574 QASQH
+574 QKSQH
-579 TGYTEKSGTFHCDAN
+579 VGDKEENGTFHCDA
-594 YKAPST
+594 KHSQKDS
-600 TEGNKLYNSGN
+600 ESGN
-611 KTSKNSPDEGSDVPD
+611 KSTASLSSPNAGAAVADQ
-626 LYSYFT
+626 YSYFT

-652 KTAELQANGTYNI
+652 KTAKLQDNGTYNI

-695 LDMSKSMRDDG
+695 LDMSRSMNDDG
-706 KMDMLKTALDKFV
+706 KLNMLKSSVKAFISQLVTAEKEHGT
-719 DDLLAAQNASGK
+719 N
-731 SYRVAVVTFSN
+731 YRVAIVTFSN
-742 NDDIATWTKYKMT
+742 GSDNTLLWQYTGT
-755 GYYVG
+755 GYYKGTSFV
-760 SNFIGYKD
+760 GYKN
-768 RDKSYGKAL
+768 RGGSYG
-777 MDVSSALKTSVIQNL
+777 SALQGVNTSLNTSVVDKL
-792 SYNNEVVASTHTE
+792 SPPSVSGATNTQ
-805 LGMELAYGILQN
+805 LGMELAAGILSSSN
-817 SGADY
+817 ANYTHPERAD
-822 KNPLS
+822 
-827 ANYRN
+827 YRN
-832 AAVVVFTDGI
+832 AAVVLFTDGK
-842 PYNTDTRN
+842 PENLTG
-850 NTVSIANDAI
+850 NTVKVANEAI
-860 SKAKDCKTLGA
+860 KYSANCKTLGA

-882 ETEYKNPY
+882 ETEYDSPY

-964 DKITDSFDARSA
+964 DEITDSFDARSA

-1057 SGEQLATNA
+1057 SGEQLPTNA
-1066 KNSGIYKTA
+1066 ENSGIYKTA

-1083 FEVPTVDVP
+1083 FEVPTVNVP

-1136 GVKVSADGTNAVV
+1136 GVKVSADGKNAVV

-1164 AQAADGTFEWVK
+1164 AQTADGTLEWVK

-1187 EEDKLTRGNE
+1187 EEDKLTCGNE

-1209 DNLRQTVNNDLR
+1209 ENLRQTVNNGLR

-1240 YAATVNKDSKF
+1240 YAATVNKDNKF

-1350 DAGSSALVSELLAQA
+1350 GAGSSALVSELLAQA

-1375 ELVYMDDNSILSPKH
+1375 ELVYMDDNSVLSPKH

-1409 YVDGVRVYGALKAED
+1409 YVDGVRVYGALKAGD

-1570 DTLEEACQLL
+1570 GTLEEACQLL
-1580 AAGTPEPPTTVDPT
+1580 AAGTPEPPTPVDPS

>member
-28 AAAGSNYTQTQVVT
+28 AAAGSNYTQVPVVT
-42 SDTNADGTAASDA
+42 DDTNADGTAASDA
-55 YRKAY
+55 YKKAY

-72 LPGLTNGENLVP
+72 LPGLTDGENLVP

-104 ADKNSADAGAAV
+104 YDSANAGAAV

-172 TAETKTISISAW
+172 TAETKTISISVG
-184 ESVSIAGI
+184 ESVSIASI
-192 NSGAETSYLSMS
+192 NNGAETSYLSMS
-204 NGLLWTGNFYNNNKQ
+204 NGLLWTGNFYNKD
-219 YSKKPGKYHSMMYG
+219 YSKVPGKYLSMMYG

-273 RNGQIILSRSF
+273 RNGQIILSRSY
-284 GRTNDS
+284 GRKNAS
-290 ALTIYSCTLD
+290 YLTIYSCTLD
-300 KSSTVDNPTVLRDK
+300 KSSTVDNPTVLSDK

-346 REGKDGKGK
+346 REGKDGKAK

-410 NDGAVPTQ
+410 KDGAVPTQ
-418 YAMQVKG
+418 YAMQAAG
-425 LMEKGRDGTLGNS
+425 LNAAGQRGSTTKD
-438 GNPSQKDAD
+438 NPSQSDGD
-447 SMYMEPAEQS
+447 SMYMKSAEQS
-457 NYEIKTVDG
+457 NYVIKTVDG

-500 PAYAQY
+500 LTYSGN
-506 PCFYFGSRLML
+506 PCFYFGSRLMY
-517 MQQYGQF
+517 MQQFGKY

-531 ISVTKDGLFQL
+531 ISVTDSGLFQF

-549 GNSYYLWCND
+549 GSSYYLWCND
-559 GTYNN
+559 GKYNAK
-564 QYDDFYANGN
+564 YDTFYAYGN

-579 TGYTEKSGTFHCDAN
+579 VGDKEENGTFHCDA
-594 YKAPST
+594 KHSQKDS
-600 TEGNKLYNSGN
+600 ESGN
-611 KTSKNSPDEGSDVPD
+611 KSTASLSSPNAGHAVPD
-626 LYSYFT
+626 QYSYFT

-652 KTAELQANGTYNI
+652 KTAKLQDNGTYNI

-706 KMDMLKTALDKFV
+706 KMDMLKAALDKFV

-742 NDDIATWTKYKMT
+742 NNDIATWTKYKMT

-832 AAVVVFTDGI
+832 AAVVVFTDGT
-842 PYNTDTRN
+842 PYNVDLN
-850 NTVSIANDAI
+850 SQTVDIANNAI

-882 ETEYKNPY
+882 ETEYDSPY

-1057 SGEQLATNA
+1057 SGKLPTNA
-1066 KNSGIYKTA
+1066 ENSGIYKTA

-1083 FEVPTVDVP
+1083 FEVPTVNVP

-1119 AKQDPN
+1119 VKQDPN
-1125 NYVTTYSRQDG
+1125 NYVTTYSSQDG
-1136 GVKVSADGTNAVV
+1136 GVKVSADGTNAVM
-1149 SPGTNWSSTQRNYVL
+1149 SPDTNWSSTQRNYVL
-1164 AQAADGTFEWVK
+1164 AQTADGTLEWVK

-1209 DNLRQTVNNDLR
+1209 DNLRQTVNNGLR

-1240 YAATVNKDSKF
+1240 YAATVNKDNKF

-1306 GTTLYQTPVVQNL
+1306 GTTLHQTPVVQNL
-1319 ALDYGTYTVT
+1319 ALGYGTYTVT

-1341 KAEASADLQ
+1341 KAEVSADLQ
-1350 DAGSSALVSELLAQA
+1350 GAGSSALVNELLAQA

-1409 YVDGVRVYGALKAED
+1409 YVDGVRVYGALKAGD

-1570 DTLEEACQLL
+1570 GTLEEACQLL
-1580 AAGTPEPPTTVDPT
+1580 AAGTPEPPTPVDPS

>member
-28 AAAGSNYTQTQVVT
+28 AAAGSNYTQAQVVT
-42 SDTNADGTAASDA
+42 DDTNADGTAASDA
-55 YRKAY
+55 YKKAY

-72 LPGLTNGENLVP
+72 LPGLTDGENLVP

-89 WAEKNWLL
+89 WAAKNWLL

-104 ADKNSADAGAAV
+104 YDSADAGAAV

-172 TAETKTISISAW
+172 TAETKTISISVG
-184 ESVSIAGI
+184 ESVSIASI
-192 NSGAETSYLSMS
+192 NNGAETSYLSMS
-204 NGLLWTGNFYNNNKQ
+204 NGLLWTGNFYNKD
-219 YSKKPGKYHSMMYG
+219 YSKVPGKYHSMMYG

-248 KAIAEKPTYVVA
+248 KAIAADPTYVVA

-273 RNGQIILSRSF
+273 RNGQIILSRSY
-284 GRTNDS
+284 GRKNDS

-300 KSSTVDNPTVLRDK
+300 KNSTVDNPTVLSDK

-346 REGKDGKGK
+346 REGKGGKAK
-355 GSNPTDQ
+355 GSYPTDQ

-410 NDGAVPTQ
+410 KDGAVPTQ
-418 YAMQVKG
+418 YAMQAAG
-425 LMEKGRDGTLGNS
+425 LNAAGQRGSTTKD
-438 GNPSQKDAD
+438 NPSQSDGD
-447 SMYMEPAEQS
+447 SMYMKSAEQS
-457 NYEIKTVDG
+457 NYVIKTVDG

-500 PAYAQY
+500 LTYSGN
-506 PCFYFGSRLML
+506 PCFYFGSRLMY
-517 MQQYGQF
+517 MQQFGKY

-531 ISVTKDGLFQL
+531 ISVTDSGLFQF

-549 GNSYYLWCND
+549 GSSYYLWCND
-559 GTYNN
+559 GQYNT
-564 QYDDFYANGN
+564 QYDAFYAYGN
-574 QASQH
+574 QKSQH
-579 TGYTEKSGTFHCDAN
+579 VGDKEESGTFHCDA
-594 YKAPST
+594 KHSQKDS
-600 TEGNKLYNSGN
+600 ESGN
-611 KTSKNSPDEGSDVPD
+611 KSTASLSSPNAGAAVPD
-626 LYSYFT
+626 QYSYFT
-632 IYKRYEKHTT
+632 IYKRHEKHTT

-652 KTAELQANGTYNI
+652 KTAKLQDNGTYNI

-706 KMDMLKTALDKFV
+706 KMDMLKAALDKFV

-742 NDDIATWTKYKMT
+742 NNDIAAWTKYKMT

-760 SNFIGYKD
+760 SNFVGYKD
-768 RDKSYGKAL
+768 RDKSYGKAF

-792 SYNNEVVASTHTE
+792 SYNDEWVASTHTE

-832 AAVVVFTDGI
+832 AAVVVFTDGT
-842 PYNTDTRN
+842 PYNTDASN
-850 NTVSIANDAI
+850 KTVSIANDAI

-871 DVYTVGLKVAF
+871 NVYTVGLKVAF
-882 ETEYKNPY
+882 ETKYDSPY

-1057 SGEQLATNA
+1057 SGEQLPTNA
-1066 KNSGIYKTA
+1066 ENSGIYKTA

-1105 ANIGNTVVAVSAAP
+1105 ANIGNTVVAVSTAP
-1119 AKQDPN
+1119 VKQDPN

-1136 GVKVSADGTNAVV
+1136 GGVKVSADGTNAVV
-1149 SPGTNWSSTQRNYVL
+1149 SPDTNWSSTQRNYVL

-1187 EEDKLTRGNE
+1187 EEDKLTRGNDE

-1209 DNLRQTVNNDLR
+1209 ENLRQTVNNDLR
-1221 YGYDTVYENK
+1221 YGYDTVYANK

-1240 YAATVNKDSKF
+1240 YAATVNKDNKF

-1294 DTYFKGDGTIAH
+1294 DTYFKGDDTITH

-1319 ALDYGTYTVT
+1319 ALGYGTYTVT

-1350 DAGSSALVSELLAQA
+1350 GAGSSALVSELLAQA

-1396 FDGEEQAAMDWTT
+1396 FDGEEQTAMDWTT

-1570 DTLEEACQLL
+1570 GTLEEACQLL
-1580 AAGTPEPPTTVDPT
+1580 AAGTPEPPTPVDPT

>member
-28 AAAGSNYTQTQVVT
+28 AAAGSNYTQAPVVT
-42 SDTNADGTAASDA
+42 DDTNADGTAASDA

-72 LPGLTNGENLVP
+72 LPGLTDGENLVP

-89 WAEKNWLL
+89 WAAKNWLL

-104 ADKNSADAGAAV
+104 YDSANAGAAV

-172 TAETKTISISAW
+172 TAETKTISISVG
-184 ESVSIAGI
+184 ESVSIASV
-192 NSGAETSYLSMS
+192 NKGAETSYLSMS
-204 NGLLWTGNFYNNNKQ
+204 NGLLWTGNFYNKD
-219 YSKKPGKYHSMMYG
+219 YSKVPGKYLSMMYG

-248 KAIAEKPTYVVA
+248 KAIAADPTYVVA

-273 RNGQIILSRSF
+273 RNGQIILSRSY
-284 GRTNDS
+284 GRKNAS
-290 ALTIYSCTLD
+290 YLTIYSCTLD
-300 KSSTVDNPTVLRDK
+300 KNSTVDNPTVLSDK

-346 REGKDGKGK
+346 REGKDGKAK

-410 NDGAVPTQ
+410 KDGAVPTQ
-418 YAMQVKG
+418 YAMQAAG
-425 LMEKGRDGTLGNS
+425 LNAAGQRGSTTKD
-438 GNPSQKDAD
+438 NPSQSDGD
-447 SMYMEPAEQS
+447 SMYMKSAEQS
-457 NYEIKTVDG
+457 NYVIKTVDG

-489 SNHVVTVVSND
+489 SNRVVTVVSND
-500 PAYAQY
+500 LTYSGN
-506 PCFYFGSRLML
+506 PCFYFGSRLMY
-517 MQQYGQF
+517 MQQFGKY

-531 ISVTKDGLFQL
+531 ISVTDSGLFQF

-549 GNSYYLWCND
+549 GSSYYLWCND
-559 GTYNN
+559 GQYNT
-564 QYDDFYANGN
+564 QYDAFYAYGN

-579 TGYTEKSGTFHCDAN
+579 VGDKEESGTFHCDA
-594 YKAPST
+594 KHSQKDS
-600 TEGNKLYNSGN
+600 ESGN
-611 KTSKNSPDEGSDVPD
+611 KSTASLSSPNAGAAVPD
-626 LYSYFT
+626 QYSYFT

-652 KTAELQANGTYNI
+652 KTAKLQDNGTYNI

-687 ADTDYVLV
+687 ADTDYVFV

-706 KMDMLKTALDKFV
+706 KMDMLKAALNKFV

-742 NDDIATWTKYKMT
+742 NNDIAAWTKYKMT

-777 MDVSSALKTSVIQNL
+777 MDVSSDLKTSVIQNL

-832 AAVVVFTDGI
+832 AAVVVFTDGT
-842 PYNTDTRN
+842 PYNTDVSN

-882 ETEYKNPY
+882 ETEYDSPY

-1057 SGEQLATNA
+1057 SGKLPTNA
-1066 KNSGIYKTA
+1066 ENSGIYKTA

-1125 NYVTTYSRQDG
+1125 NYVTTYSSQDG

-1149 SPGTNWSSTQRNYVL
+1149 SPDTNWSSTQRNYVL
-1164 AQAADGTFEWVK
+1164 AQAADGTLEWVK

-1209 DNLRQTVNNDLR
+1209 ENLRQTVNNGLR

-1240 YAATVNKDSKF
+1240 YAATVNKDNKF

-1294 DTYFKGDGTIAH
+1294 DTYFKGDDTIAH

-1350 DAGSSALVSELLAQA
+1350 GAGSSALVSELLAQA

-1409 YVDGVRVYGALKAED
+1409 YVDGVRVYGALKAGD

-1487 NRAIT
+1487 NSAIT

-1507 VTDKAARIN
+1507 VTDKAAQIN

-1570 DTLEEACQLL
+1570 GTLEEACQLL
-1580 AAGTPEPPTTVDPT
+1580 AAGTPEPPTPVDPS

>member
-28 AAAGSNYTQTQVVT
+28 AAAGSNYTQAQVVT
-42 SDTNADGTAASDA
+42 DDTNADGTAASDA
-55 YRKAY
+55 YKKAY
-60 PDYMANAAPDVV
+60 PEYMANAAPDVV
-72 LPGLTNGENLVP
+72 LPGLTDGENLVP

-104 ADKNSADAGAAV
+104 YDSANAGAAV

-150 GTYNLYYTDGHH
+150 GTYNLYYTDGNH

-172 TAETKTISISAW
+172 TAGTNPISISVG

-192 NSGAETSYLSMS
+192 NNGAETSYLSMS
-204 NGLLWTGNFYNNNKQ
+204 NGLLWTGNFYNKD
-219 YSKKPGKYHSMMYG
+219 YSKVPGKYHSMMYG

-248 KAIAEKPTYVVA
+248 KAIAADPTYVVA

-273 RNGQIILSRSF
+273 RNGQIILSRSY
-284 GRTNDS
+284 GRKNDS

-300 KSSTVDNPTVLRDK
+300 KSSTVDNPTVLSDK

-346 REGKDGKGK
+346 REGKDGKAK

-410 NDGAVPTQ
+410 KDGAVPTQ
-418 YAMQVKG
+418 YAMQAAG
-425 LMEKGRDGTLGNS
+425 LNAAGQRGSTTKD
-438 GNPSQKDAD
+438 NPSQSDGD
-447 SMYMEPAEQS
+447 SMYMKSAEQS
-457 NYEIKTVDG
+457 NYVIKTVDG

-500 PAYAQY
+500 LTYSGN
-506 PCFYFGSRLML
+506 PCFYFGSRLMY
-517 MQQYGQF
+517 MQQFGKY

-531 ISVTKDGLFQL
+531 ISVTDSGLFQF
-542 YYQNLNN
+542 YYQNLSN
-549 GNSYYLWCND
+549 GSSYYLWCND
-559 GTYNN
+559 GQYNT
-564 QYDDFYANGN
+564 QYDAFYAYGN
-574 QASQH
+574 QKSQH
-579 TGYTEKSGTFHCDAN
+579 VGDKEESGTFHCDA
-594 YKAPST
+594 KHSQKDS
-600 TEGNKLYNSGN
+600 ESGN
-611 KTSKNSPDEGSDVPD
+611 KSTASMSSPNAGAAVPD
-626 LYSYFT
+626 QYSYFT
-632 IYKRYEKHTT
+632 IYKRHEKHTT

-652 KTAELQANGTYNI
+652 KTAKLQDNGTYNI

-680 TASEMTY
+680 TASGMTY

-695 LDMSKSMRDDG
+695 LDMSGSMKNDG
-706 KMDMLKTALDKFV
+706 KMDMLKAALDKFI
-719 DDLLAAQNASGK
+719 DDLVKAQTEHK
-731 SYRVAVVTFSN
+731 TDYRVAVVTFSN
-742 NDDIATWTKYKMT
+742 NDSWGRNYEKT
-755 GYYVG
+755 GYYVN
-760 SNFIGYKD
+760 SKFIGYKN
-768 RDKSYGKAL
+768 RDKSYGEAF
-777 MDVSSALKTSVIQNL
+777 MNVSNALKTDVIANL
-792 SYNNEVVASTHTE
+792 SYQRSGSTHTE

-832 AAVVVFTDGI
+832 AAVVVFTDGT
-842 PYNTDTRN
+842 PYNVAVDTK
-850 NTVSIANDAI
+850 TVSIANNAI

-882 ETEYKNPY
+882 ETEYDSPY

-1057 SGEQLATNA
+1057 SGEQLPTNA
-1066 KNSGIYKTA
+1066 ENSGIYKTA

-1083 FEVPTVDVP
+1083 FEVPTVNVP

-1125 NYVTTYSRQDG
+1125 NYVTTYSSQDG
-1136 GVKVSADGTNAVV
+1136 GVKVSADGKNAVV

-1164 AQAADGTFEWVK
+1164 AQAADGTLEWVK

-1209 DNLRQTVNNDLR
+1209 ENLWQTVNNGLR

-1240 YAATVNKDSKF
+1240 YAATVNKDNKF

-1350 DAGSSALVSELLAQA
+1350 GAGSSALVSELLAQA

-1450 TNETTNGFAYIEGTG
+1450 KNETTNGFAYIEGTG

-1487 NRAIT
+1487 NSAIA

-1521 TSNTEMYYEVRPNND
+1521 ISNTEMYYEVRPNND

-1570 DTLEEACQLL
+1570 GTLEEACQLL
-1580 AAGTPEPPTTVDPT
+1580 AAGTPEPPTPVDPS

>member
-28 AAAGSNYTQTQVVT
+28 AAAGSNYTQVPVVT
-42 SDTNADGTAASDA
+42 DDTNADGTAASDA
-55 YRKAY
+55 YKKAY

-72 LPGLTNGENLVP
+72 LPGLTDGENLVP

-104 ADKNSADAGAAV
+104 YDSANAGAAV

-172 TAETKTISISAW
+172 TAETKTISISVG
-184 ESVSIAGI
+184 ESVSIASI
-192 NSGAETSYLSMS
+192 NNGAETSYLSMS
-204 NGLLWTGNFYNNNKQ
+204 NGLLWTGNFYNKD
-219 YSKKPGKYHSMMYG
+219 YSKVPGKYLSMMYG

-273 RNGQIILSRSF
+273 RNGQIILSRSY
-284 GRTNDS
+284 GRKNAS
-290 ALTIYSCTLD
+290 YLTIYSCTLD
-300 KSSTVDNPTVLRDK
+300 KSSTVDNPTVLSDK

-346 REGKDGKGK
+346 REGKDGKAK

-410 NDGAVPTQ
+410 KDGAIPTQ
-418 YAMQVKG
+418 YAMQAAG
-425 LMEKGRDGTLGNS
+425 LNAAGQRGSTTKD
-438 GNPSQKDAD
+438 NPSQSDGD
-447 SMYMEPAEQS
+447 SMYMKSAEQS
-457 NYEIKTVDG
+457 NYVIKTVDG

-500 PAYAQY
+500 LTYSGN
-506 PCFYFGSRLML
+506 PCFYFGSRLMY
-517 MQQYGQF
+517 MQQFGKY

-531 ISVTKDGLFQL
+531 ISVTDSGLFQF
-542 YYQNLNN
+542 YYQNLSN
-549 GNSYYLWCND
+549 GSSYYLWCND
-559 GTYNN
+559 GQYNT
-564 QYDDFYANGN
+564 QYDAFYAYGN
-574 QASQH
+574 QKSQH
-579 TGYTEKSGTFHCDAN
+579 VGDKEESGTFHCDA
-594 YKAPST
+594 KHSQKDS
-600 TEGNKLYNSGN
+600 ESGN
-611 KTSKNSPDEGSDVPD
+611 KSTASLSSPNAGAAVPD
-626 LYSYFT
+626 QYSYFT
-632 IYKRYEKHTT
+632 IYKRHEKHTT

-652 KTAELQANGTYNI
+652 KTAKLQDNGTYNI

-706 KMDMLKTALDKFV
+706 KMDMLKAALDKFV
-719 DDLLAAQNASGK
+719 DDLVAAQNASGK

-742 NDDIATWTKYKMT
+742 NNDIAAWTKYKMT

-792 SYNNEVVASTHTE
+792 SYNDEWVASTHTE

-832 AAVVVFTDGI
+832 AAVVVFTDGT
-842 PYNTDTRN
+842 PYNTDVSN

-920 RYFYSADNQSQLTGI
+920 RYFYSADNQSQLTDI

-955 TLNADSVLR
+955 TLNAASVLR

-1057 SGEQLATNA
+1057 SGEQLPTNA
-1066 KNSGIYKTA
+1066 ENSGIYKTA

-1083 FEVPTVDVP
+1083 FEVPTVNVP
-1092 SVSCTLDFGLDAV
+1092 SVSCTLDFGLDAE

-1136 GVKVSADGTNAVV
+1136 GGVKVSADGMNAVV

-1164 AQAADGTFEWVK
+1164 TKAANGTLEWVK

-1209 DNLRQTVNNDLR
+1209 ENLRQTVNNGLR

-1240 YAATVNKDSKF
+1240 YAATVNKDNKF

-1350 DAGSSALVSELLAQA
+1350 GAGSSALVSELLAQA

-1424 QGVYLDGEKNVTYY
+1424 QGVYLNGEKNVTYY

-1521 TSNTEMYYEVRPNND
+1521 TSNTEMYYEVRPNDD

-1570 DTLEEACQLL
+1570 GTLEEACQLL

>member
-28 AAAGSNYTQTQVVT
+28 AAAGSNYTQVPVVT
-42 SDTNADGTAASDA
+42 DDTNADGSAASDA
-55 YRKAY
+55 YKKAY

-72 LPGLTNGENLVP
+72 LPGLTDGENLVP

-104 ADKNSADAGAAV
+104 YDSANAGAAV

-172 TAETKTISISAW
+172 TAETKTISISVG
-184 ESVSIAGI
+184 ESVSIASI
-192 NSGAETSYLSMS
+192 NNGAETSYLSMS
-204 NGLLWTGNFYNNNKQ
+204 NGLLWTGNFYNKD
-219 YSKKPGKYHSMMYG
+219 YSKVPGKYLSMMYG

-248 KAIAEKPTYVVA
+248 KAIAADPTYVVA

-273 RNGQIILSRSF
+273 RNGQIILSRSY
-284 GRTNDS
+284 GRKNAS
-290 ALTIYSCTLD
+290 YLTIYSCTLD
-300 KSSTVDNPTVLRDK
+300 KSSTVDNPTVLSDK

-346 REGKDGKGK
+346 REGKDGKAK

-395 DLTDVTGQYLIAYNT
+395 DLTDVTGQYLITYNT
-410 NDGAVPTQ
+410 KDGAVPTQ
-418 YAMQVKG
+418 YAMQAAG
-425 LMEKGRDGTLGNS
+425 LNAAGQRGSTTKD
-438 GNPSQKDAD
+438 NPSQKDGD
-447 SMYMEPAEQS
+447 SMYMKSAEQS
-457 NYEIKTVDG
+457 NYVIKTVDG

-476 DSALWHFELDPED
+476 NSALWHFELDPED

-500 PAYAQY
+500 LTYSGN
-506 PCFYFGSRLML
+506 PCFYFGSRLMY
-517 MQQYGQF
+517 MQQFGKY

-531 ISVTKDGLFQL
+531 ISVTDSGLFQF
-542 YYQNLNN
+542 YYQNLSN
-549 GNSYYLWCND
+549 GSSYYLWCND
-559 GTYNN
+559 GQYNT
-564 QYDDFYANGN
+564 QYDAFYAYGN
-574 QASQH
+574 QKSQH
-579 TGYTEKSGTFHCDAN
+579 VGDKEENGTFHCDA
-594 YKAPST
+594 KHSQKDS
-600 TEGNKLYNSGN
+600 ESGN
-611 KTSKNSPDEGSDVPD
+611 KSTASLSSPNAGAAVPD
-626 LYSYFT
+626 QYSYFT

-652 KTAELQANGTYNI
+652 KTAKLQDNGTYNI

-695 LDMSKSMRDDG
+695 LDMSRSMNDDG
-706 KMDMLKTALDKFV
+706 KLNMLKSSVKAFISQLVTAEKEHGT
-719 DDLLAAQNASGK
+719 N
-731 SYRVAVVTFSN
+731 YRVAIVTFSN
-742 NDDIATWTKYKMT
+742 GSDNTLLWQYTGT
-755 GYYVG
+755 GYYKGTSFV
-760 SNFIGYKD
+760 GYKN
-768 RDKSYGKAL
+768 RGGSYG
-777 MDVSSALKTSVIQNL
+777 SALQGVNTSLNTSVVDKL
-792 SYNNEVVASTHTE
+792 SPPSVSGATNTQ
-805 LGMELAYGILQN
+805 LGMELAAGILSSSN
-817 SGADY
+817 ANYTHPERAD
-822 KNPLS
+822 
-827 ANYRN
+827 YRN
-832 AAVVVFTDGI
+832 AAVVLFTDGK
-842 PYNTDTRN
+842 PENLTG
-850 NTVSIANDAI
+850 NTVKVANEAI
-860 SKAKDCKTLGA
+860 KYSANCKTLGA

-882 ETEYKNPY
+882 ETEYDSPY

-989 GSNFVFNKALTEA
+989 GSSFVFNKALTEA

-1057 SGEQLATNA
+1057 SGEQLPTNA
-1066 KNSGIYKTA
+1066 ENSGIYKTA

-1083 FEVPTVDVP
+1083 FEVPTVNVP

-1136 GVKVSADGTNAVV
+1136 GGVKVSADGTNAVV
-1149 SPGTNWSSTQRNYVL
+1149 SPDTNWSSTQRNYVL
-1164 AQAADGTFEWVK
+1164 AQTADGTFEWVK

-1209 DNLRQTVNNDLR
+1209 DNLRQTVNNGLR

-1240 YAATVNKDSKF
+1240 YAATVNKDNKF

-1350 DAGSSALVSELLAQA
+1350 GAGSSALVSELLAQA

-1521 TSNTEMYYEVRPNND
+1521 ASNTEMYYEVRPNND

-1780 VNVLGK
+1780 VNILGK

>member
-28 AAAGSNYTQTQVVT
+28 AAAGSNYTQVPVVT
-42 SDTNADGTAASDA
+42 DDTNADGSAASDA
-55 YRKAY
+55 YKKAY

-72 LPGLTNGENLVP
+72 LPGLTDGENLVP

-104 ADKNSADAGAAV
+104 YDSANAGAAV

-172 TAETKTISISAW
+172 TAETKTISISVG
-184 ESVSIAGI
+184 ESVSIASI
-192 NSGAETSYLSMS
+192 NKGAETSYLSMS
-204 NGLLWTGNFYNNNKQ
+204 NGLLWTGNFYNKD
-219 YSKKPGKYHSMMYG
+219 YSKVPGKYLSMMYG

-273 RNGQIILSRSF
+273 RNGQIILSRSY
-284 GRTNDS
+284 GRKNAS
-290 ALTIYSCTLD
+290 YLTIYSCTLD
-300 KSSTVDNPTVLRDK
+300 KSSTVDNPTVLSDK

-346 REGKDGKGK
+346 REGKDGKAK

-395 DLTDVTGQYLIAYNT
+395 DLTDVTGQYLITYNT
-410 NDGAVPTQ
+410 KDGAVPTQ
-418 YAMQVKG
+418 YAMQAAG
-425 LMEKGRDGTLGNS
+425 LNAAGQRGSTTKD
-438 GNPSQKDAD
+438 NPSQKDGD
-447 SMYMEPAEQS
+447 SMYMKSAEQS
-457 NYEIKTVDG
+457 NYVIKTVDG

-500 PAYAQY
+500 LTYSGN
-506 PCFYFGSRLML
+506 PCFYFGSRLMY
-517 MQQYGQF
+517 MQQFGKY

-531 ISVTKDGLFQL
+531 ISVTDSGLFQF

-549 GNSYYLWCND
+549 GSSYYLWCND
-559 GTYNN
+559 GKYNT
-564 QYDDFYANGN
+564 QYDTFYAYGN

-579 TGYTEKSGTFHCDAN
+579 EGVKEENGTFHCDA
-594 YKAPST
+594 KHGQKDS
-600 TEGNKLYNSGN
+600 ESGN
-611 KTSKNSPDEGSDVPD
+611 KSTATKNKPNAGDGVADQ
-626 LYSYFT
+626 YSYFT
-632 IYKRYEKHTT
+632 IYKRHEKHTT

-652 KTAELQANGTYNI
+652 KTAKLQDNGTYNI

-687 ADTDYVLV
+687 ADTDYVFV

-706 KMDMLKTALDKFV
+706 KMDMLKAALDKFV
-719 DDLLAAQNASGK
+719 DDLVAAQKASGK

-742 NDDIATWTKYKMT
+742 NNHDVALWNQYKMT

-777 MDVSSALKTSVIQNL
+777 MDVSSALKTSVIANL
-792 SYNNEVVASTHTE
+792 NYNSNTVASTHTE

-842 PYNTDTRN
+842 PYHADIKPQ
-850 NTVSIANDAI
+850 TVDIANNAI

-882 ETEYKNPY
+882 ETEYDSPY

-1066 KNSGIYKTA
+1066 ENSGIYKTA

-1119 AKQDPN
+1119 VKQDPN
-1125 NYVTTYSRQDG
+1125 NYVKTYSRQDG

-1164 AQAADGTFEWVK
+1164 AQTADGTLEWVK

-1209 DNLRQTVNNDLR
+1209 ENLRQTVNNGLR

-1240 YAATVNKDSKF
+1240 YAATVNKDNKF

-1350 DAGSSALVSELLAQA
+1350 GAGSSALVSELLAQA

-1396 FDGEEQAAMDWTT
+1396 FDGEEQTAMDWTT

-1487 NRAIT
+1487 NSAIT

-1507 VTDKAARIN
+1507 VTDKAAQIN

-1580 AAGTPEPPTTVDPT
+1580 AAGTPEPPTPVDPS

>member
-28 AAAGSNYTQTQVVT
+28 AAAGSNYTQVPVVT
-42 SDTNADGTAASDA
+42 DDTNADGSAASDA
-55 YRKAY
+55 YKKAY

-72 LPGLTNGENLVP
+72 LPGLTDGENLVP

-104 ADKNSADAGAAV
+104 YDSANAGAAV

-172 TAETKTISISAW
+172 TAETKTISISVG
-184 ESVSIAGI
+184 ESVSIASI
-192 NSGAETSYLSMS
+192 NKGAETSYLSMS
-204 NGLLWTGNFYNNNKQ
+204 NGLLWTGNFYNKD
-219 YSKKPGKYHSMMYG
+219 YSKVPGKYLSMMYG

-248 KAIAEKPTYVVA
+248 KAIAADPTYVVA

-273 RNGQIILSRSF
+273 RNGQIILSRSY
-284 GRTNDS
+284 GRKNAS
-290 ALTIYSCTLD
+290 YLTIYSCTLD
-300 KSSTVDNPTVLRDK
+300 KNSTVDNPTVLSDK

-395 DLTDVTGQYLIAYNT
+395 DLTDVTGQYLITYNT
-410 NDGAVPTQ
+410 KDGAVPTQ
-418 YAMQVKG
+418 YAMQAAG
-425 LMEKGRDGTLGNS
+425 LNAAGQRGSTTKD
-438 GNPSQKDAD
+438 NPSQKDGD
-447 SMYMEPAEQS
+447 SMYMKSAEQS
-457 NYEIKTVDG
+457 NYVIKTVDG

-500 PAYAQY
+500 LTYSGN
-506 PCFYFGSRLML
+506 PCFYFGSRLMY
-517 MQQYGQF
+517 MQQFGKY

-531 ISVTKDGLFQL
+531 ISVTDSGLFQF
-542 YYQNLNN
+542 YYQNLSN
-549 GNSYYLWCND
+549 GSSYYLWCND
-559 GTYNN
+559 GQYNT
-564 QYDDFYANGN
+564 QYDAFYAYGN
-574 QASQH
+574 QKSQH
-579 TGYTEKSGTFHCDAN
+579 VGDKEENGTFHCDA
-594 YKAPST
+594 KHSQKDS
-600 TEGNKLYNSGN
+600 ESGN
-611 KTSKNSPDEGSDVPD
+611 KSTASLSSPNAGHAVPD
-626 LYSYFT
+626 KYSYFT

-652 KTAELQANGTYNI
+652 KTAKLQDNGTYNI

-695 LDMSKSMRDDG
+695 LDMSRSMNDDG
-706 KMDMLKTALDKFV
+706 KLNMLKSSVKAFISQLVTAEKEHGT
-719 DDLLAAQNASGK
+719 N
-731 SYRVAVVTFSN
+731 YRVAIVTFSN
-742 NDDIATWTKYKMT
+742 GSDNTLLWQYTGT
-755 GYYVG
+755 GYYKGTSFV
-760 SNFIGYKD
+760 GYKN
-768 RDKSYGKAL
+768 RGGSYG
-777 MDVSSALKTSVIQNL
+777 SALQGVNTSLNTSVVDKL
-792 SYNNEVVASTHTE
+792 SPPSVSGATNTQ
-805 LGMELAYGILQN
+805 LGMELAAGILSSSN
-817 SGADY
+817 ANYTHPERAD
-822 KNPLS
+822 
-827 ANYRN
+827 YRN
-832 AAVVVFTDGI
+832 AAVVLFTDGK
-842 PYNTDTRN
+842 PENLTG
-850 NTVSIANDAI
+850 NTVKVANEAI
-860 SKAKDCKTLGA
+860 KYSANCKTLGA

-882 ETEYKNPY
+882 ETEYDSPY

-964 DKITDSFDARSA
+964 DEITDSFDARSA

-1057 SGEQLATNA
+1057 SGEQLPTNA
-1066 KNSGIYKTA
+1066 ENSGIYKTA

-1083 FEVPTVDVP
+1083 FEVPTVNVP

-1136 GVKVSADGTNAVV
+1136 GVKVSADGKNAVV

-1164 AQAADGTFEWVK
+1164 AQTADGTLEWVK

-1187 EEDKLTRGNE
+1187 EEDKLTCGNE

-1209 DNLRQTVNNDLR
+1209 ENLRQTVNNGLR

-1240 YAATVNKDSKF
+1240 YAATVNKDNKF

-1350 DAGSSALVSELLAQA
+1350 GAGSSALVSELLAQA

-1375 ELVYMDDNSILSPKH
+1375 ELVYMDDNSVLSPKH

-1409 YVDGVRVYGALKAED
+1409 YVDGVRVYGALKAGD

-1570 DTLEEACQLL
+1570 GTLEEACQLL
-1580 AAGTPEPPTTVDPT
+1580 AAGTPEPPTPVDPS

>member
-28 AAAGSNYTQTQVVT
+28 AAAGSNYTQAPVVT
-42 SDTNADGTAASDA
+42 DDTNADGTAASDA
-55 YRKAY
+55 YQKAY
-60 PDYMANAAPDVV
+60 LDYMANAAPGVV
-72 LPGLTNGENLVP
+72 LPGLTDGENLVP

-104 ADKNSADAGAAV
+104 YDSADAGAAV

-150 GTYNLYYTDGHH
+150 GTYNLYYTDGNH

-172 TAETKTISISAW
+172 TAGTKPISISVR

-204 NGLLWTGNFYNNNKQ
+204 NGLLWTGNFYNKD
-219 YSKKPGKYHSMMYG
+219 YSTVPGKYHSMMYG

-273 RNGQIILSRSF
+273 RNGQIILSRSY
-284 GRTNDS
+284 GRKNDS

-300 KSSTVDNPTVLRDK
+300 KSSTVDNPTVLSDK

-328 LAGTNMLYNLF
+328 LAGTDMLYNLF

-410 NDGAVPTQ
+410 KDGAVPTQ
-418 YAMQVKG
+418 YAMQAAG
-425 LMEKGRDGTLGNS
+425 LNAAGQRGSTTKD
-438 GNPSQKDAD
+438 NPSQSDGD
-447 SMYMEPAEQS
+447 SMYMKSAEQS
-457 NYEIKTVDG
+457 NYVIKTVDG

-489 SNHVVTVVSND
+489 SNQVVTVVSND
-500 PAYAQY
+500 LTYSGN
-506 PCFYFGSRLML
+506 PCFYFGSRLMY
-517 MQQYGQF
+517 MQQFGKY

-531 ISVTKDGLFQL
+531 ISVTDSGLFQF

-549 GNSYYLWCND
+549 GSSYYLWCND
-559 GTYNN
+559 GQYNE
-564 QYDDFYANGN
+564 QYDAFYAYGN
-574 QASQH
+574 QAPQH
-579 TGYTEKSGTFHCDAN
+579 VGVKEESGTFHCDAKHGQTN
-594 YKAPST
+594 S
-600 TEGNKLYNSGN
+600 ESGN
-611 KTSKNSPDEGSDVPD
+611 KSIATQNEPDAGYAVPD
-626 LYSYFT
+626 QYSYFT
-632 IYKRYEKHTT
+632 IYKRHEKHTT

-652 KTAELQANGTYNI
+652 KTAKLQDNGTYNI

-695 LDMSKSMRDDG
+695 LDMSGSMGDDG
-706 KMDMLKTALDKFV
+706 KMDMLKAALNKFV
-719 DDLLAAQNASGK
+719 DDLVAAQNASGK

-742 NDDIATWTKYKMT
+742 NDSWGGGYAKT
-755 GYYVG
+755 GYYVN
-760 SNFIGYKD
+760 SSFIGYKD

-777 MDVSSALKTSVIQNL
+777 MDVSSALKTSVIANL
-792 SYNNEVVASTHTE
+792 NHNSKTVASTHTE

-832 AAVVVFTDGI
+832 AAVVMFTDGI
-842 PYNTDTRN
+842 PYHVKIDQQ
-850 NTVSIANDAI
+850 TVDIANNAI
-860 SKAKDCKTLGA
+860 SKAKDCKDAGA

-882 ETEYKNPY
+882 ETKYNSPY

-905 PKATDLTITGAQTSN
+905 PKATDLTKTGAQTSN
-920 RYFYSADNQSQLTGI
+920 RYFYSADNQSQLTDI

-955 TLNADSVLR
+955 TLNAASVLR

-989 GSNFVFNKALTEA
+989 GSSFVFNKALTEA

-1057 SGEQLATNA
+1057 SGMTLATNA
-1066 KNSGIYKTA
+1066 ENSGIYKTA
-1075 ADTEATNE
+1075 TDTEATNE

-1136 GVKVSADGTNAVV
+1136 GGVKVSADGMNAVV
-1149 SPGTNWSSTQRNYVL
+1149 SPDTNWSSTQRNYVL
-1164 AQAADGTFEWVK
+1164 TQAADGTLEWVK

-1209 DNLRQTVNNDLR
+1209 ENLRQTVNNDLR

-1240 YAATVNKDSKF
+1240 YAATVNKDNKF

-1294 DTYFKGDGTIAH
+1294 DTYFKGGGTIAH

-1350 DAGSSALVSELLAQA
+1350 GAGSSALVSELLAQA

-1409 YVDGVRVYGALKAED
+1409 YVDGVRVYGALKAKD

-1560 AANAAPMVDQ
+1560 AANAAPMIDQ
-1570 DTLEEACQLL
+1570 GTLEEACQLL
-1580 AAGTPEPPTTVDPT
+1580 AAGTPEPPTPIDPS

>member
-28 AAAGSNYTQTQVVT
+28 AAAGSNYTQVPVVT
-42 SDTNADGTAASDA
+42 GDTNADGTAASDA

-60 PDYMANAAPDVV
+60 PDYMVNAAPDVV
-72 LPGLTNGENLVP
+72 LPGLTDGENLVP

-104 ADKNSADAGAAV
+104 YYSANAGAAV

-172 TAETKTISISAW
+172 TAETKTISISVG
-184 ESVSIAGI
+184 ESVSIASV
-192 NSGAETSYLSMS
+192 NKGAETSYLSMS
-204 NGLLWTGNFYNNNKQ
+204 NGLLWTGNFYNEDYPKV
-219 YSKKPGKYHSMMYG
+219 PGKYHSMMYG

-248 KAIAEKPTYVVA
+248 KAIAADPTYVVA

-273 RNGQIILSRSF
+273 RNGQIILSRSY
-284 GRTNDS
+284 GRKNAS
-290 ALTIYSCTLD
+290 YLTIYSCTLD
-300 KSSTVDNPTVLRDK
+300 KNSTVDNPTVLSDK

-346 REGKDGKGK
+346 REGKDGKAK

-410 NDGAVPTQ
+410 KDGAVPTQ
-418 YAMQVKG
+418 YAMQAAG
-425 LMEKGRDGTLGNS
+425 LNAAGQRGSTTKD
-438 GNPSQKDAD
+438 NPSQSDGD
-447 SMYMEPAEQS
+447 SMYMKSAEQS
-457 NYEIKTVDG
+457 NYVIKTVDG

-500 PAYAQY
+500 LTYSGN
-506 PCFYFGSRLML
+506 PCFYFGSRLMY
-517 MQQYGQF
+517 MQQFGKY

-531 ISVTKDGLFQL
+531 ISVTDSGLFQF
-542 YYQNLNN
+542 YYQNLSN
-549 GNSYYLWCND
+549 GSSYYLWCND
-559 GTYNN
+559 GQYNT
-564 QYDDFYANGN
+564 QYDAFYAYGN
-574 QASQH
+574 QKSQH
-579 TGYTEKSGTFHCDAN
+579 VGDKEESGTFHCDA
-594 YKAPST
+594 KHSQKDS
-600 TEGNKLYNSGN
+600 ESGN
-611 KTSKNSPDEGSDVPD
+611 KSTASLSSPNAGAAVADQ
-626 LYSYFT
+626 YSYFT

-652 KTAELQANGTYNI
+652 KTAKLQDNGTYNI

-695 LDMSKSMRDDG
+695 LDMSGSMNDDG
-706 KMDMLKTALDKFV
+706 KMDMLKAALDKFV
-719 DDLLAAQNASGK
+719 DDLVAAQNASGK

-742 NDDIATWTKYKMT
+742 NNHDVALWNQYKMT

-777 MDVSSALKTSVIQNL
+777 MDVSSALKTSVIANL
-792 SYNNEVVASTHTE
+792 NYNSNTVASTHTE

-832 AAVVVFTDGI
+832 AAVVMFTDGI
-842 PYNTDTRN
+842 PYHVWTDPQ
-850 NTVSIANDAI
+850 TVNIANNAI

-1066 KNSGIYKTA
+1066 ENSGIYKTA

-1125 NYVTTYSRQDG
+1125 NYVKTYSRQDG

-1149 SPGTNWSSTQRNYVL
+1149 SPDTNWSSTQRNYVL
-1164 AQAADGTFEWVK
+1164 AQTADGTFEWVK

-1197 SGKVA
+1197 NGKVA

-1209 DNLRQTVNNDLR
+1209 DNLRQTVNNGLR

-1240 YAATVNKDSKF
+1240 YAATVNKDNKF

-1294 DTYFKGDGTIAH
+1294 DTYFKGGDTIAH

-1350 DAGSSALVSELLAQA
+1350 GAGSSALVSELLAQA

-1396 FDGEEQAAMDWTT
+1396 FDGEEQTAMDWTT
-1409 YVDGVRVYGALKAED
+1409 YVDCVRVYGALKAGD

-1570 DTLEEACQLL
+1570 GTLEEACQLL
-1580 AAGTPEPPTTVDPT
+1580 AAGTPEPPTPVDPS

-1695 EPNAEITREQMAIIM
+1695 EPNAEITSEQMAIIM

-1780 VNVLGK
+1780 VNILGK

>member
-28 AAAGSNYTQTQVVT
+28 AAAGSNYTQVPVVT
-42 SDTNADGTAASDA
+42 DDTNADGSAASDA
-55 YRKAY
+55 YKKAY

-72 LPGLTNGENLVP
+72 LPGLTDGENLVP

-89 WAEKNWLL
+89 WAAKNWLL

-104 ADKNSADAGAAV
+104 YDSANAGAAV

-172 TAETKTISISAW
+172 TAETKTISISVG
-184 ESVSIAGI
+184 ESVSIASI
-192 NSGAETSYLSMS
+192 NNGAETSYLSMS
-204 NGLLWTGNFYNNNKQ
+204 NGLLWTGNFYNKD
-219 YSKKPGKYHSMMYG
+219 YSKVPGKYLSMMYG

-248 KAIAEKPTYVVA
+248 KAIAADPTYVVA

-273 RNGQIILSRSF
+273 RNGQIILSRSY
-284 GRTNDS
+284 GRKNAS
-290 ALTIYSCTLD
+290 YLTIYSCTLD
-300 KSSTVDNPTVLRDK
+300 KNSTVDNPTVLSDK

-346 REGKDGKGK
+346 REGKDGKAK

-410 NDGAVPTQ
+410 KDGAVPTQ
-418 YAMQVKG
+418 YAMQAAG
-425 LMEKGRDGTLGNS
+425 LNAAGQRGSTTKD
-438 GNPSQKDAD
+438 NPSQSDGD
-447 SMYMEPAEQS
+447 SMYMKSAEQS
-457 NYEIKTVDG
+457 NYVIKTVDG

-500 PAYAQY
+500 LTYSGN
-506 PCFYFGSRLML
+506 PCFYFGSRLMY
-517 MQQYGQF
+517 MQQFGKY

-531 ISVTKDGLFQL
+531 ISVTDSGLFQF
-542 YYQNLNN
+542 YYQNLSN
-549 GNSYYLWCND
+549 GSSYYLWCND
-559 GTYNN
+559 GQYNT
-564 QYDDFYANGN
+564 QYDAFYAYGN
-574 QASQH
+574 QKSQH
-579 TGYTEKSGTFHCDAN
+579 VGDKEENGTFHCDA
-594 YKAPST
+594 KHSQKDS
-600 TEGNKLYNSGN
+600 ESGN
-611 KTSKNSPDEGSDVPD
+611 KSTATPSDPDIGEGVADQ
-626 LYSYFT
+626 YSYFT

-652 KTAELQANGTYNI
+652 KTAKLQDNGTYNI

-706 KMDMLKTALDKFV
+706 KMDMLKAALNKFV
-719 DDLLAAQNASGK
+719 DDLVAAQKASGK

-1057 SGEQLATNA
+1057 SGMTLATNA
-1066 KNSGIYKTA
+1066 ENSGIYKTA
-1075 ADTEATNE
+1075 TDTEATNE

-1136 GVKVSADGTNAVV
+1136 GGVKVSADGTNAVV

-1164 AQAADGTFEWVK
+1164 AQTADGTFEWVK

-1187 EEDKLTRGNE
+1187 EEDKLTCGNE

-1209 DNLRQTVNNDLR
+1209 DNLRQTVNNGLR

-1240 YAATVNKDSKF
+1240 YAATVNKDNKF

-1294 DTYFKGDGTIAH
+1294 DTYFKGGDTIAH

-1350 DAGSSALVSELLAQA
+1350 GAGSSALVSELLAQA

-1521 TSNTEMYYEVRPNND
+1521 TSNTEMYYEVWPNND

-1570 DTLEEACQLL
+1570 GTLEEACQLL
-1580 AAGTPEPPTTVDPT
+1580 AAGTPEPPTPVDPT

-1780 VNVLGK
+1780 VNILGK

>member
-28 AAAGSNYTQTQVVT
+28 AAAGSNYTQVPVVT
-42 SDTNADGTAASDA
+42 DDTNADGTAASDA
-55 YRKAY
+55 YKKAY

-72 LPGLTNGENLVP
+72 LPGLTDGENLVP

-104 ADKNSADAGAAV
+104 YDSANAGAAV

-172 TAETKTISISAW
+172 TAETKTISISVG

-192 NSGAETSYLSMS
+192 NNGAETSYLSMS
-204 NGLLWTGNFYNNNKQ
+204 NGLLWTGNFYNKD
-219 YSKKPGKYHSMMYG
+219 YSKVPGKYLSMMYG

-248 KAIAEKPTYVVA
+248 KAIAADPTYVVA

-273 RNGQIILSRSF
+273 RNGQIILSRSY
-284 GRTNDS
+284 GRKNAS
-290 ALTIYSCTLD
+290 YLTIYSCTLD
-300 KSSTVDNPTVLRDK
+300 KSSTVDNPTVLSDK

-346 REGKDGKGK
+346 REGKDGKAK

-410 NDGAVPTQ
+410 KDGAVPTQ
-418 YAMQVKG
+418 YAMQAAG
-425 LMEKGRDGTLGNS
+425 LNAAGQRGSTTKD
-438 GNPSQKDAD
+438 NPSQKDGD
-447 SMYMEPAEQS
+447 SMYMKSAEQS
-457 NYEIKTVDG
+457 NYVIKTVDG

-500 PAYAQY
+500 LTYSGN
-506 PCFYFGSRLML
+506 PCFYFGSRLMY
-517 MQQYGQF
+517 MQQFGKY

-531 ISVTKDGLFQL
+531 ISVTDSGLFQF

-549 GNSYYLWCND
+549 GSSYYLWCND
-559 GTYNN
+559 GQYNT
-564 QYDDFYANGN
+564 QYDAFYAYGN
-574 QASQH
+574 QKSQH
-579 TGYTEKSGTFHCDAN
+579 VGDKEENGTFHCDA
-594 YKAPST
+594 KRSADVS
-600 TEGNKLYNSGN
+600 ESGN
-611 KTSKNSPDEGSDVPD
+611 KSTASPSDPNAGAGVAD
-626 LYSYFT
+626 QYSYFT
-632 IYKRYEKHTT
+632 IYKRHEKHTT

-652 KTAELQANGTYNI
+652 KTAKLQDNGTYNI

-687 ADTDYVLV
+687 ADTDYVFV

-706 KMDMLKTALDKFV
+706 KMDMLKAALDKFV
-719 DDLLAAQNASGK
+719 DDLVAAQKASGK

-742 NDDIATWTKYKMT
+742 NNHDVALWNQYKMT

-777 MDVSSALKTSVIQNL
+777 MDVSSALKTSVIANL
-792 SYNNEVVASTHTE
+792 NYNSNTVASTHTE

-842 PYNTDTRN
+842 PYHADIKPQ
-850 NTVSIANDAI
+850 TVDIANNAI

-882 ETEYKNPY
+882 ETEYDSPY

-989 GSNFVFNKALTEA
+989 GSSFVFNKALTEA

-1066 KNSGIYKTA
+1066 ENSGIYKTA

-1083 FEVPTVDVP
+1083 FEVPTVNVP

-1149 SPGTNWSSTQRNYVL
+1149 SPDTNWSSTQRNYVL
-1164 AQAADGTFEWVK
+1164 TQTADGTLEWVK

-1209 DNLRQTVNNDLR
+1209 ENLRQTVNNGLR

-1240 YAATVNKDSKF
+1240 YAATVNKDNKF

-1294 DTYFKGDGTIAH
+1294 DTYFKGDGTIQH

-1350 DAGSSALVSELLAQA
+1350 GAGSSALVSELLAQA

-1390 QPSPDV
+1390 KPSPDV

-1424 QGVYLDGEKNVTYY
+1424 QGVYLNGEKNVTYY

-1570 DTLEEACQLL
+1570 GTLDEACQLL
-1580 AAGTPEPPTTVDPT
+1580 AAGTPEPPTPVDPS

-1630 ETTFAPRMAMTR
+1630 ETIFAPRMAMTR

>member
-1 MRRKCI
+1 M
-7 TMLLALVMVVSL
+7 
-19 FAGVVPTSA
+19 
-28 AAAGSNYTQTQVVT
+28 
-42 SDTNADGTAASDA
+42 
-55 YRKAY
+55 
-60 PDYMANAAPDVV
+60 
-72 LPGLTNGENLVP
+72 
-84 QGIAY
+84 
-89 WAEKNWLL
+89 
-97 VSYYVDK
+97 
-104 ADKNSADAGAAV
+104 

-150 GTYNLYYTDGHH
+150 GTYNLYYTDGNH

-172 TAETKTISISAW
+172 TAGTNPISISVG

-192 NSGAETSYLSMS
+192 NNGAETSYLSMS
-204 NGLLWTGNFYNNNKQ
+204 NGLLWTGNFYNKD
-219 YSKKPGKYHSMMYG
+219 YSKVPGKYHSMMYG
-233 YEISGTDS
+233 YEISGTNS

-248 KAIAEKPTYVVA
+248 KAIAADPTYVVA

-273 RNGQIILSRSF
+273 RNGQIILSRSY
-284 GRTNDS
+284 GRKNDS

-300 KSSTVDNPTVLRDK
+300 KNSTVDNPTVLSDQ

-346 REGKDGKGK
+346 REGKGGKAK

-410 NDGAVPTQ
+410 KDGAVPTQ
-418 YAMQVKG
+418 YAMQAAG
-425 LMEKGRDGTLGNS
+425 LNAAGQRGSTTT
-438 GNPSQKDAD
+438 GNPSQKDGD
-447 SMYMEPAEQS
+447 SMYMKPAKQS
-457 NYEIKTVDG
+457 DYVIKTVDG

-500 PAYAQY
+500 LTYSGN
-506 PCFYFGSRLML
+506 PCFYFGSRLMY
-517 MQQYGQF
+517 MQQFGKY

-531 ISVTKDGLFQL
+531 ISVTDSGLFQF
-542 YYQNLNN
+542 YYQNFSKNS
-549 GNSYYLWCND
+549 SYYLWCND
-559 GTYNN
+559 GQYNE
-564 QYDDFYANGN
+564 QYNAFYAYGN
-574 QASQH
+574 QKSQH
-579 TGYTEKSGTFHCDAN
+579 VGDKEESGTFHCDAK
-594 YKAPST
+594 YSHEKKDP
-600 TEGNKLYNSGN
+600 ESGN
-611 KTSKNSPDEGSDVPD
+611 KSIASPDSPNAGAAVPD
-626 LYSYFT
+626 QYSYFT
-632 IYKRYEKHTT
+632 IYKRHEKHTT

-652 KTAELQANGTYNI
+652 KTAKLQDNGTYNI

-687 ADTDYVLV
+687 ADTDYVFV
-695 LDMSKSMRDDG
+695 LDMSGSMDDDG
-706 KMDMLKTALDKFV
+706 KMDMLKAALNKFV
-719 DDLLAAQNASGK
+719 DDLLAAQKASGK

-742 NDDIATWTKYKMT
+742 NGSWGSYGKT
-755 GYYVG
+755 GYYVN
-760 SNFIGYKD
+760 SKFIGYKN
-768 RDKSYGKAL
+768 RDKSYGEAF
-777 MDVSSALKTSVIQNL
+777 MNVSNALKTDVIANL
-792 SYNNEVVASTHTE
+792 SHQSSGATHTE

-822 KNPLS
+822 KDPS
-827 ANYRN
+827 STNYRN
-832 AAVVVFTDGI
+832 AAVVMFTDGI
-842 PYNTDTRN
+842 PYHVWASQQ
-850 NTVSIANDAI
+850 TVNIANDAI
-860 SKAKDCKTLGA
+860 SKAKDCKDAGA

-989 GSNFVFNKALTEA
+989 GSSFVFNKALTEA

-1057 SGEQLATNA
+1057 SGEQLPTNA
-1066 KNSGIYKTA
+1066 ENSGIYKTA

-1119 AKQDPN
+1119 VKQDPN
-1125 NYVTTYSRQDG
+1125 NYVTTYSRQDGG

-1164 AQAADGTFEWVK
+1164 AQTADGTLEWVK

-1209 DNLRQTVNNDLR
+1209 DNLWQTVNNGLR

-1240 YAATVNKDSKF
+1240 YAATVNKDNKF

-1306 GTTLYQTPVVQNL
+1306 GTTLHQTPVVQNL
-1319 ALDYGTYTVT
+1319 ALGYGTYTVT

-1350 DAGSSALVSELLAQA
+1350 GAGSSALVNELLAQA

-1570 DTLEEACQLL
+1570 GTLEEACQLL
-1580 AAGTPEPPTTVDPT
+1580 AAGTPEPPTPVDPS

-1735 ASVSGWAQTE
+1735 ASVSSWAQTE

>member
-1 MRRKCI
+1 
-7 TMLLALVMVVSL
+7 
-19 FAGVVPTSA
+19 
-28 AAAGSNYTQTQVVT
+28 
-42 SDTNADGTAASDA
+42 
-55 YRKAY
+55 
-60 PDYMANAAPDVV
+60 MANAAPDVV
-72 LPGLTNGENLVP
+72 LPGLTDGENLVP

-104 ADKNSADAGAAV
+104 YDSANAGAAV

-150 GTYNLYYTDGHH
+150 GTYNLYYTDGNH

-172 TAETKTISISAW
+172 TAETKTISISVG
-184 ESVSIAGI
+184 ESVSIASI
-192 NSGAETSYLSMS
+192 NKGAETSYLSMS
-204 NGLLWTGNFYNNNKQ
+204 NGLLWTGNFYNKD
-219 YSKKPGKYHSMMYG
+219 YSKVPGKYLSMMYG

-273 RNGQIILSRSF
+273 RNGQIILSRSY
-284 GRTNDS
+284 GRKNAS

-300 KSSTVDNPTVLRDK
+300 KSSTVDNPTVLSDK

-346 REGKDGKGK
+346 REGKDGKAK

-410 NDGAVPTQ
+410 KDGAVPTQ
-418 YAMQVKG
+418 YAMQAAG
-425 LMEKGRDGTLGNS
+425 LNAAGQRGSTTKD
-438 GNPSQKDAD
+438 NPSQSDGD
-447 SMYMEPAEQS
+447 SMYMKSAEQS
-457 NYEIKTVDG
+457 NYVIKTVDG

-500 PAYAQY
+500 LTYSGN
-506 PCFYFGSRLML
+506 PCFYFGSRLMY
-517 MQQYGQF
+517 MQQFGKY

-531 ISVTKDGLFQL
+531 ISVTDSGLFQF

-549 GNSYYLWCND
+549 GSSYYLWCND
-559 GTYNN
+559 GKYNAK
-564 QYDDFYANGN
+564 YDTFYAYGN

-579 TGYTEKSGTFHCDAN
+579 VGVKEENGTFHCDA
-594 YKAPST
+594 KHGQKDS
-600 TEGNKLYNSGN
+600 ESGN
-611 KTSKNSPDEGSDVPD
+611 KSTATKNKPDAGYAVPD
-626 LYSYFT
+626 QYSYFT
-632 IYKRYEKHTT
+632 IYKRHEKHTT

-652 KTAELQANGTYNI
+652 KTAKLQDNGTYNI

-695 LDMSKSMRDDG
+695 LDMSRSMNDDG
-706 KMDMLKTALDKFV
+706 KMDMLKAALDKFV
-719 DDLLAAQNASGK
+719 DDLVAAQNASGK

-742 NDDIATWTKYKMT
+742 NDDFWALTKYKMT

-777 MDVSSALKTSVIQNL
+777 MDVSSDLKTSVIQNL
-792 SYNNEVVASTHTE
+792 SYNDEVVASTHTE

-832 AAVVVFTDGI
+832 AAVVVFTDGT
-842 PYNTDTRN
+842 PYNTKAN
-850 NTVSIANDAI
+850 KNTVSIANDAI

-882 ETEYKNPY
+882 ETEYDSPY

-964 DKITDSFDARSA
+964 DKITDSFDTRSA

-1057 SGEQLATNA
+1057 SGMTLATNA
-1066 KNSGIYKTA
+1066 ENSGIYKTA

-1119 AKQDPN
+1119 VKQDPN

-1136 GVKVSADGTNAVV
+1136 GGVKVSADGTNAVV
-1149 SPGTNWSSTQRNYVL
+1149 SPDTNWSSTQRNYVL
-1164 AQAADGTFEWVK
+1164 AQTADGTLEWVK

-1209 DNLRQTVNNDLR
+1209 ENLRQTVNNGLR

-1240 YAATVNKDSKF
+1240 YAATVNKDNKF

-1350 DAGSSALVSELLAQA
+1350 GAGSSALVSELLAQA

-1570 DTLEEACQLL
+1570 GTLEEACQLL
-1580 AAGTPEPPTTVDPT
+1580 AAGTPEPPTPVDPT
-1594 GPDTPWV
+1594 GPGTPWV

>member
-28 AAAGSNYTQTQVVT
+28 AAAGSNYTQAQVVT
-42 SDTNADGTAASDA
+42 DDTNADGSAASDA
-55 YRKAY
+55 YKKAY

-72 LPGLTNGENLVP
+72 LPGLTDGENLVP

-89 WAEKNWLL
+89 WAAKNWLL

-104 ADKNSADAGAAV
+104 YDSANAGAAV

-172 TAETKTISISAW
+172 TAETKTISISVG
-184 ESVSIAGI
+184 ESVSIASI
-192 NSGAETSYLSMS
+192 NNGAETSYLSMS
-204 NGLLWTGNFYNNNKQ
+204 NGLLWTGNFYNKD
-219 YSKKPGKYHSMMYG
+219 YSKVPGKYLSMMYG

-248 KAIAEKPTYVVA
+248 KAIAADPTYVVA

-273 RNGQIILSRSF
+273 RNGQIILSRSY
-284 GRTNDS
+284 GRKNAS
-290 ALTIYSCTLD
+290 YLTIYSCTLD
-300 KSSTVDNPTVLRDK
+300 KNSTVDNPTVLSDK

-410 NDGAVPTQ
+410 KDGAVPTQ
-418 YAMQVKG
+418 YAMQAAG
-425 LMEKGRDGTLGNS
+425 LNAAGQRGSTTKD
-438 GNPSQKDAD
+438 NPSQKDGD
-447 SMYMEPAEQS
+447 SMYMKSAEQS
-457 NYEIKTVDG
+457 NYVIKTVDG

-500 PAYAQY
+500 LTYSGN
-506 PCFYFGSRLML
+506 PCFYFGSRLMY
-517 MQQYGQF
+517 MQQFGKY

-531 ISVTKDGLFQL
+531 ISVTDSGLFQF
-542 YYQNLNN
+542 YYQNLSN
-549 GNSYYLWCND
+549 GSSYYLWCND
-559 GTYNN
+559 GQYNT
-564 QYDDFYANGN
+564 QYDAFYAYGN
-574 QASQH
+574 QKSQH
-579 TGYTEKSGTFHCDAN
+579 VGDKEENGTFHCDA
-594 YKAPST
+594 KHSQKDS
-600 TEGNKLYNSGN
+600 ESGN
-611 KTSKNSPDEGSDVPD
+611 KSTASLSSPNAGAAVPD
-626 LYSYFT
+626 QYSYFT

-652 KTAELQANGTYNI
+652 KTAKLQDNGTYNI

-695 LDMSKSMRDDG
+695 LDMSRSMNDDG
-706 KMDMLKTALDKFV
+706 KLNMLKSSVKAFISQLVTAEKEHGT
-719 DDLLAAQNASGK
+719 N
-731 SYRVAVVTFSN
+731 YRVAIVTFSN
-742 NDDIATWTKYKMT
+742 GSDNTLLWQYTGT
-755 GYYVG
+755 GYYKGTSFV
-760 SNFIGYKD
+760 GYKN
-768 RDKSYGKAL
+768 RGGSYG
-777 MDVSSALKTSVIQNL
+777 SALQGVNTSLNTSVVDKL
-792 SYNNEVVASTHTE
+792 SPPSVSGATNTQ
-805 LGMELAYGILQN
+805 LGMELAAGILSSSN
-817 SGADY
+817 ANYTHPERAD
-822 KNPLS
+822 
-827 ANYRN
+827 YRN
-832 AAVVVFTDGI
+832 AAVVLFTDGK
-842 PYNTDTRN
+842 PENLTG
-850 NTVSIANDAI
+850 NTVKVANEAI
-860 SKAKDCKTLGA
+860 KYSANCKTLGA

-882 ETEYKNPY
+882 ETEYDSPY

-1057 SGEQLATNA
+1057 SGEQLPTNA
-1066 KNSGIYKTA
+1066 ENSGIYKTA

-1083 FEVPTVDVP
+1083 FEVPTVNVP

-1119 AKQDPN
+1119 VKQDPN
-1125 NYVTTYSRQDG
+1125 NYVKTYSRQDG

-1164 AQAADGTFEWVK
+1164 AQTADGTFEWVK

-1209 DNLRQTVNNDLR
+1209 DNLRQTVNNGLR

-1294 DTYFKGDGTIAH
+1294 DTYFKGGDTIAH

-1350 DAGSSALVSELLAQA
+1350 GAGSSALVNELLAQA

-1409 YVDGVRVYGALKAED
+1409 YVDGVRVYGALKAGD

>member
-28 AAAGSNYTQTQVVT
+28 AAAGSNYTQAPVVT
-42 SDTNADGTAASDA
+42 DDTNADGTAASDA
-55 YRKAY
+55 YQKAY
-60 PDYMANAAPDVV
+60 LDYMANAAPGVV
-72 LPGLTNGENLVP
+72 LPGLTDGENLVP

-104 ADKNSADAGAAV
+104 YDSADAGAAV

-150 GTYNLYYTDGHH
+150 GTYNLYYTDGNH

-172 TAETKTISISAW
+172 TAGTKPISISVR

-204 NGLLWTGNFYNNNKQ
+204 NGLLWTGNFYNKD
-219 YSKKPGKYHSMMYG
+219 YSTVPGKYHSMMYG

-273 RNGQIILSRSF
+273 RNGQIILSRSY
-284 GRTNDS
+284 GRKNDS

-300 KSSTVDNPTVLRDK
+300 KSSTVDNPTVLSDK

-346 REGKDGKGK
+346 REGKDGKTK

-395 DLTDVTGQYLIAYNT
+395 DLTDVTGQYLITYNT
-410 NDGAVPTQ
+410 KDGAVPTQ
-418 YAMQVKG
+418 YAMQAAG
-425 LMEKGRDGTLGNS
+425 LNAAGQRGSTTKD
-438 GNPSQKDAD
+438 NPSQSDGD
-447 SMYMEPAEQS
+447 SMYMKSAEQS
-457 NYEIKTVDG
+457 NYVIKTVDG

-489 SNHVVTVVSND
+489 SNQVVTVVSND
-500 PAYAQY
+500 LTYSGN
-506 PCFYFGSRLML
+506 PCFYFGSRLMY
-517 MQQYGQF
+517 MQQFGKY

-531 ISVTKDGLFQL
+531 ISVTDSGLFQF
-542 YYQNLNN
+542 YYQNLKN
-549 GNSYYLWCND
+549 GSSSYYLWCND
-559 GTYNN
+559 GQYNT
-564 QYDDFYANGN
+564 QYDAFYAYGN
-574 QASQH
+574 QAPQH
-579 TGYTEKSGTFHCDAN
+579 VGDKEESGTFHCDA
-594 YKAPST
+594 KHSAKDS
-600 TEGNKLYNSGN
+600 ESGN
-611 KTSKNSPDEGSDVPD
+611 KSTATPSDPDIGEGVADQ
-626 LYSYFT
+626 YSYFT
-632 IYKRYEKHTT
+632 IYKRHEKHTT

-652 KTAELQANGTYNI
+652 KTAKLQDNGTYNI

-695 LDMSKSMRDDG
+695 LDMSGSMGDDG
-706 KMDMLKTALDKFV
+706 KMDMLKAALNKFV

-742 NDDIATWTKYKMT
+742 NDSWDTFGGDYAKT
-755 GYYVG
+755 GYYVN
-760 SNFIGYKD
+760 SSFIGYKD
-768 RDKSYGKAL
+768 RNKSYGKAL
-777 MDVSSALKTSVIQNL
+777 MDVSSALKTSVIANL
-792 SYNNEVVASTHTE
+792 KWNSKLVASTHTE

-832 AAVVVFTDGI
+832 AAVVVFTDGT
-842 PYNTDTRN
+842 PYHVDANK
-850 NTVSIANDAI
+850 NTVSIANNAI
-860 SKAKDCKTLGA
+860 SKAKDCKDAGA

-882 ETEYKNPY
+882 ETKYDSPY

-905 PKATDLTITGAQTSN
+905 PKATDLTKTGVQTSN

-955 TLNADSVLR
+955 TLNAASVLR

-989 GSNFVFNKALTEA
+989 GSSFVFNKALTEA

-1209 DNLRQTVNNDLR
+1209 ENLRQTVNNGLR

-1240 YAATVNKDSKF
+1240 YAATVNKDNKF

-1294 DTYFKGDGTIAH
+1294 DTYFKGGGTIAH

-1350 DAGSSALVSELLAQA
+1350 GAGSSALVSELLAQA

-1409 YVDGVRVYGALKAED
+1409 YVDGVRVYGALKAKD

-1450 TNETTNGFAYIEGTG
+1450 KNETTNGFAYIEGTG

-1487 NRAIT
+1487 NSAIA

-1560 AANAAPMVDQ
+1560 AANAAPMIDQ
-1570 DTLEEACQLL
+1570 GTLEEACQLL
-1580 AAGTPEPPTTVDPT
+1580 AAGTPEPPTPIDPS

>member
-28 AAAGSNYTQTQVVT
+28 AAAGSNYTQVPVVT
-42 SDTNADGTAASDA
+42 DDTNADGTAASDA
-55 YRKAY
+55 YKKAY
-60 PDYMANAAPDVV
+60 PEYMANAAPDVV
-72 LPGLTNGENLVP
+72 LPGLTDGENLVP

-89 WAEKNWLL
+89 WAANNWLL

-104 ADKNSADAGAAV
+104 YDSANAGAAV

-172 TAETKTISISAW
+172 TAETKTISISVG
-184 ESVSIAGI
+184 ESVSIASI
-192 NSGAETSYLSMS
+192 NNGAETSYLSMS
-204 NGLLWTGNFYNNNKQ
+204 NGLLWTGNFYNKD
-219 YSKKPGKYHSMMYG
+219 YSKVPGKYLSMMYG

-273 RNGQIILSRSF
+273 RNGQIILSRSY
-284 GRTNDS
+284 GRKNAS

-300 KSSTVDNPTVLRDK
+300 KSSTVDNPTVLSDK

-346 REGKDGKGK
+346 REGKDGKAK

-410 NDGAVPTQ
+410 KDGAVPTQ
-418 YAMQVKG
+418 YAMQAAG
-425 LMEKGRDGTLGNS
+425 LNAAGQRGSTTKD
-438 GNPSQKDAD
+438 NPSQSDGD
-447 SMYMEPAEQS
+447 SMYMKSAEQS
-457 NYEIKTVDG
+457 NYVIKTVDG

-500 PAYAQY
+500 LTYSGN
-506 PCFYFGSRLML
+506 PCFYFGSRLMY
-517 MQQYGQF
+517 MQQFGKY

-531 ISVTKDGLFQL
+531 ISVTDSGLFQF

-549 GNSYYLWCND
+549 GSSYYLWCND
-559 GTYNN
+559 GQYNT
-564 QYDDFYANGN
+564 QYDAFYAYGN

-579 TGYTEKSGTFHCDAN
+579 VGDKEESGTFHCDA
-594 YKAPST
+594 KHSQKDS
-600 TEGNKLYNSGN
+600 ESGN
-611 KTSKNSPDEGSDVPD
+611 KSTASLSSPNAGAAVADQ
-626 LYSYFT
+626 YSYFT

-652 KTAELQANGTYNI
+652 KTAKLQDNGTYNI

-695 LDMSKSMRDDG
+695 LDMSGSMNDDG
-706 KMDMLKTALDKFV
+706 KMDMLKAALDKFV
-719 DDLLAAQNASGK
+719 DDLVAAQNASGK

-742 NDDIATWTKYKMT
+742 NNHDVALWNQYKMT

-777 MDVSSALKTSVIQNL
+777 MDVSSDLKTSVIANL
-792 SYNNEVVASTHTE
+792 NYNSNTVASTHTE

-832 AAVVVFTDGI
+832 AAVVMFTDGI
-842 PYNTDTRN
+842 PYHVWTDPQ
-850 NTVSIANDAI
+850 TVNIANDAI

-882 ETEYKNPY
+882 ETKYNSPY

-1057 SGEQLATNA
+1057 SGEQLPTNA
-1066 KNSGIYKTA
+1066 ENSGIYKTA

-1125 NYVTTYSRQDG
+1125 NYVTTYSSQDG

-1164 AQAADGTFEWVK
+1164 AQAADGTLEWVK

-1209 DNLRQTVNNDLR
+1209 DNLRQTVNNGLR

-1240 YAATVNKDSKF
+1240 YAATVNKDNKF

-1294 DTYFKGDGTIAH
+1294 DTYFKGDGTIQH

-1350 DAGSSALVSELLAQA
+1350 GAGSSALVSELLAQA

-1570 DTLEEACQLL
+1570 GTLEEACQLL
-1580 AAGTPEPPTTVDPT
+1580 AAGTPEPPTPVDPS

>member
-28 AAAGSNYTQTQVVT
+28 AAAGSNYTQVPVVT
-42 SDTNADGTAASDA
+42 DDTNADGTAASDA
-55 YRKAY
+55 YKKAY
-60 PDYMANAAPDVV
+60 PEYMANAAPDVV
-72 LPGLTNGENLVP
+72 LPGLTDGENLVP

-104 ADKNSADAGAAV
+104 YDSANAGAAV

-172 TAETKTISISAW
+172 TAETKTISVSVG
-184 ESVSIAGI
+184 ESVSIASI
-192 NSGAETSYLSMS
+192 NNGAETSYLSMS
-204 NGLLWTGNFYNNNKQ
+204 NGLLWTGNFYNKD
-219 YSKKPGKYHSMMYG
+219 YSKVPGKYLSMMYG

-273 RNGQIILSRSF
+273 RNGQIILSRSY
-284 GRTNDS
+284 GRKNAS

-300 KSSTVDNPTVLRDK
+300 KNSTVDNPTVLSDK

-395 DLTDVTGQYLIAYNT
+395 DLTDVTGQYLITYNT
-410 NDGAVPTQ
+410 KDGAVPTQ
-418 YAMQVKG
+418 YAMQAAG
-425 LMEKGRDGTLGNS
+425 LNAAGQRGSTTKD
-438 GNPSQKDAD
+438 NPSQSDGD
-447 SMYMEPAEQS
+447 SMYMKSAEQS
-457 NYEIKTVDG
+457 NYVIKTVDG

-500 PAYAQY
+500 LTYSGN
-506 PCFYFGSRLML
+506 PCFYFGSRLMY
-517 MQQYGQF
+517 MQQFGKY

-531 ISVTKDGLFQL
+531 ISVTDSGLFQF
-542 YYQNLNN
+542 YYQNLSN
-549 GNSYYLWCND
+549 GSSYYLWCND
-559 GTYNN
+559 GQYNT
-564 QYDDFYANGN
+564 QYDAFYAYGN
-574 QASQH
+574 QKSQH
-579 TGYTEKSGTFHCDAN
+579 VGDKEENGTFHCDAK
-594 YKAPST
+594 YSHKKKDP
-600 TEGNKLYNSGN
+600 ESGN
-611 KTSKNSPDEGSDVPD
+611 KSTATQDNPNAGAAVPD
-626 LYSYFT
+626 QYSYFT
-632 IYKRYEKHTT
+632 IYKRHEKHTT

-652 KTAELQANGTYNI
+652 KTAKLQDNGTYNI

-706 KMDMLKTALDKFV
+706 KMDMLKAALDKFV

-742 NDDIATWTKYKMT
+742 NNDIAAWTKYKMT

-760 SNFIGYKD
+760 SNFVGYKD
-768 RDKSYGKAL
+768 RDKSYGKAF

-792 SYNNEVVASTHTE
+792 SYNDEWVASTHTE

-832 AAVVVFTDGI
+832 AAVVVFTDGT
-842 PYNTDTRN
+842 PYNTDASN
-850 NTVSIANDAI
+850 KTVSIANDAI

-882 ETEYKNPY
+882 ETKYDSPY

-1057 SGEQLATNA
+1057 SGEQLPTNA
-1066 KNSGIYKTA
+1066 ENSGIYKTA

-1083 FEVPTVDVP
+1083 FEVPTVNVP
-1092 SVSCTLDFGLDAV
+1092 SVSCTLDFGLDAM

-1119 AKQDPN
+1119 VKQDPN

-1149 SPGTNWSSTQRNYVL
+1149 SPDTNWSSTQRNYVL
-1164 AQAADGTFEWVK
+1164 AQTADGTFEWVK

-1209 DNLRQTVNNDLR
+1209 DNLRQTVNNGLR

-1240 YAATVNKDSKF
+1240 YAATVNKDNKF

-1319 ALDYGTYTVT
+1319 ALGYGTYTVT

-1350 DAGSSALVSELLAQA
+1350 GAGSSALVSELLAQA

-1450 TNETTNGFAYIEGTG
+1450 KNETTNGFAYIEGTG

-1487 NRAIT
+1487 NRAIA

-1570 DTLEEACQLL
+1570 GTLEEACQLL
-1580 AAGTPEPPTTVDPT
+1580 AAGTPEPPTPVDPS

>member
-28 AAAGSNYTQTQVVT
+28 AAAGSNYTQVPVVT
-42 SDTNADGTAASDA
+42 DDTNADGSAASDA
-55 YRKAY
+55 YKKAY

-72 LPGLTNGENLVP
+72 LPGLTDGENLVP

-104 ADKNSADAGAAV
+104 YDSANAGAAV

-172 TAETKTISISAW
+172 TAETKTISISVG
-184 ESVSIAGI
+184 ESVSIASI
-192 NSGAETSYLSMS
+192 NKGAETSYLSMS
-204 NGLLWTGNFYNNNKQ
+204 NGLLWTGNFYNKD
-219 YSKKPGKYHSMMYG
+219 YSKVPGKYLSMMYG

-248 KAIAEKPTYVVA
+248 KAIAADPTYVVA

-273 RNGQIILSRSF
+273 RNGQIILSRSY
-284 GRTNDS
+284 GRKNAS
-290 ALTIYSCTLD
+290 YLTIYSCTLD
-300 KSSTVDNPTVLRDK
+300 KSSTVDNPTVLSDK

-346 REGKDGKGK
+346 REGKDGKAK

-410 NDGAVPTQ
+410 KDGAVPTQ
-418 YAMQVKG
+418 YAMQAAG
-425 LMEKGRDGTLGNS
+425 LNAAGQRGSTTKD
-438 GNPSQKDAD
+438 NPSQSDGD
-447 SMYMEPAEQS
+447 SMYMKSAEQS
-457 NYEIKTVDG
+457 NYVIKTVDG

-500 PAYAQY
+500 LTYSGN
-506 PCFYFGSRLML
+506 PCFYFGSRLMY
-517 MQQYGQF
+517 MQQFGKY

-531 ISVTKDGLFQL
+531 ISVTDSGLFQF
-542 YYQNLNN
+542 YYQNLSN
-549 GNSYYLWCND
+549 GSSYYLWCND
-559 GTYNN
+559 GQYNT
-564 QYDDFYANGN
+564 QYDAFYAYGN
-574 QASQH
+574 QKSQH
-579 TGYTEKSGTFHCDAN
+579 VGDKEESGTFHCDA
-594 YKAPST
+594 KHGQKDS
-600 TEGNKLYNSGN
+600 ESGN
-611 KTSKNSPDEGSDVPD
+611 KSTATKNKPDAGDAVPD
-626 LYSYFT
+626 QYSYFT
-632 IYKRYEKHTT
+632 IYKRHEKHTT

-652 KTAELQANGTYNI
+652 KTAKLQDNGTYNI

-695 LDMSKSMRDDG
+695 LDMSGSMKNDG
-706 KMDMLKTALDKFV
+706 KMDMLKAALDKFI
-719 DDLLAAQNASGK
+719 DDLVKAQTEHK
-731 SYRVAVVTFSN
+731 TDYRVAVVTFSN
-742 NDDIATWTKYKMT
+742 NDSWGRNYEKT
-755 GYYVG
+755 GYYVN
-760 SNFIGYKD
+760 SKFIGYKN
-768 RDKSYGKAL
+768 RDKSYGEAF
-777 MDVSSALKTSVIQNL
+777 MNVSNALKTDVIANL
-792 SYNNEVVASTHTE
+792 SYQRSGSTHTE

-832 AAVVVFTDGI
+832 AAVVVFTDGT
-842 PYNTDTRN
+842 PYNVDLDLKPK
-850 NTVSIANDAI
+850 TVDIANNAI

-882 ETEYKNPY
+882 ETKYDSPY

-905 PKATDLTITGAQTSN
+905 PKATDLTKTGAQTSN

-955 TLNADSVLR
+955 TLDAASVLR

-1057 SGEQLATNA
+1057 SGEQLPTNA

-1125 NYVTTYSRQDG
+1125 NYVKTYSRQDG

-1149 SPGTNWSSTQRNYVL
+1149 SPDTNWSSTQRNYVL
-1164 AQAADGTFEWVK
+1164 AQAADGTLEWVK

-1209 DNLRQTVNNDLR
+1209 ENLRQTVNNGLR

-1240 YAATVNKDSKF
+1240 YAATVNKDNKF

-1294 DTYFKGDGTIAH
+1294 DTYFKGDDTIAH

-1350 DAGSSALVSELLAQA
+1350 GAGSSALVSELLAQA

-1450 TNETTNGFAYIEGTG
+1450 KNETTNGFAYIEGTG

-1570 DTLEEACQLL
+1570 GTLEEACQLL

>member
-28 AAAGSNYTQTQVVT
+28 AAAGSNYTQVPVVT
-42 SDTNADGTAASDA
+42 DDTNADGSAASDA
-55 YRKAY
+55 YKKAY

-72 LPGLTNGENLVP
+72 LPGLTDGENLVP

-104 ADKNSADAGAAV
+104 YDSANAGAAV

-172 TAETKTISISAW
+172 TAETKTISISVG
-184 ESVSIAGI
+184 ESVSIASI
-192 NSGAETSYLSMS
+192 NNGAETSYLSMS
-204 NGLLWTGNFYNNNKQ
+204 NGLLWTGNFYNKD
-219 YSKKPGKYHSMMYG
+219 YSKVPGKYLSMMYG

-248 KAIAEKPTYVVA
+248 KAIAADPTYVVA

-273 RNGQIILSRSF
+273 RNGQIILSRSY
-284 GRTNDS
+284 GRKNAS
-290 ALTIYSCTLD
+290 YLTIYSCTLD
-300 KSSTVDNPTVLRDK
+300 KNSTVDNPTVLSDK

-346 REGKDGKGK
+346 REGKDGKAK

-395 DLTDVTGQYLIAYNT
+395 DLTDVTGQYLITYNT
-410 NDGAVPTQ
+410 KDGAVPTQ
-418 YAMQVKG
+418 YAMQAAG
-425 LMEKGRDGTLGNS
+425 LNAAGQRGSTTKD
-438 GNPSQKDAD
+438 NPSQKDGD
-447 SMYMEPAEQS
+447 SMYMKSAEQS
-457 NYEIKTVDG
+457 NYVIKTVDG

-500 PAYAQY
+500 LTYSGN
-506 PCFYFGSRLML
+506 PCFYFGSRLMY
-517 MQQYGQF
+517 MQQFGKY

-531 ISVTKDGLFQL
+531 ISVTDSGLFQF

-549 GNSYYLWCND
+549 GSSYYLWCND
-559 GTYNN
+559 GKYNAK
-564 QYDDFYANGN
+564 YDTFYAYGN
-574 QASQH
+574 QAPQH
-579 TGYTEKSGTFHCDAN
+579 VGVKEENGTFHCDA
-594 YKAPST
+594 KHGQKDS
-600 TEGNKLYNSGN
+600 ESGN
-611 KTSKNSPDEGSDVPD
+611 KSTATKNKPDAGYAVPD
-626 LYSYFT
+626 QYSYFT
-632 IYKRYEKHTT
+632 IYKRHEKHTT

-652 KTAELQANGTYNI
+652 KTAKLQDNGTYNI

-695 LDMSKSMRDDG
+695 LDMSRSMNDDG
-706 KMDMLKTALDKFV
+706 KMDMLKAALDKFV
-719 DDLLAAQNASGK
+719 DDLVAAQKASGK

-742 NDDIATWTKYKMT
+742 NDDFWTLTKYKMT

-777 MDVSSALKTSVIQNL
+777 MDVSSDLKTSVIQNL
-792 SYNNEVVASTHTE
+792 SYNDEVVASTHTE

-832 AAVVVFTDGI
+832 AAVVVFTDGT
-842 PYNTDTRN
+842 PYNTKAN
-850 NTVSIANDAI
+850 KNTVSIANDAI

-882 ETEYKNPY
+882 ETEYDSPY

-955 TLNADSVLR
+955 TLNAASVLR

-1057 SGEQLATNA
+1057 SGKLPTNA
-1066 KNSGIYKTA
+1066 ENSGIYKTA

-1164 AQAADGTFEWVK
+1164 AQTADGTLEWVK

-1209 DNLRQTVNNDLR
+1209 ENLRQTVNNGLR

-1240 YAATVNKDSKF
+1240 YAATVNKDNKF

-1319 ALDYGTYTVT
+1319 ALGYGTYTVT

-1350 DAGSSALVSELLAQA
+1350 GAGSSALVSELLAQA

-1409 YVDGVRVYGALKAED
+1409 YVDGVRVYGALKAGD

-1487 NRAIT
+1487 NSAIA

-1570 DTLEEACQLL
+1570 GTLEEACQLL
-1580 AAGTPEPPTTVDPT
+1580 AAGTPEPPTLVDPS

>member
-1 MRRKCI
+1 MRKKCI

-28 AAAGSNYTQTQVVT
+28 AAAGSNYTQAQVVT
-42 SDTNADGTAASDA
+42 GDTNADGTAASDA
-55 YRKAY
+55 YQKAY
-60 PDYMANAAPDVV
+60 LDYMANAAPGVV

-104 ADKNSADAGAAV
+104 YDSADAGAAV

-150 GTYNLYYTDGHH
+150 GTYNLYYTDGNH

-172 TAETKTISISAW
+172 TAGTKPISISVR

-204 NGLLWTGNFYNNNKQ
+204 NGLLWTGNFYNKD
-219 YSKKPGKYHSMMYG
+219 YSTVPGKYHSMMYG

-273 RNGQIILSRSF
+273 RNGQIILSRSY
-284 GRTNDS
+284 GRKNDS

-300 KSSTVDNPTVLRDK
+300 KSSTVDNPTVLSDK

-328 LAGTNMLYNLF
+328 LAGTDMLYNLF

-395 DLTDVTGQYLIAYNT
+395 DLTDVTGQYLITYNT
-410 NDGAVPTQ
+410 NNGTVPTQ
-418 YAMQVKG
+418 YAMQAAG
-425 LMEKGRDGTLGNS
+425 LNAAGQRGSTTKD
-438 GNPSQKDAD
+438 NPSQSDGD
-447 SMYMEPAEQS
+447 SMYMKSAEQS
-457 NYEIKTVDG
+457 DYVIKTVDG

-489 SNHVVTVVSND
+489 SNRVVTVVSND
-500 PAYAQY
+500 LTYSGN
-506 PCFYFGSRLML
+506 PCFYFGSRLMY
-517 MQQYGQF
+517 MQQFGKY

-531 ISVTKDGLFQL
+531 ISVTDSGLFQF

-549 GNSYYLWCND
+549 GSSYYLWCND
-559 GTYNN
+559 GQYNT
-564 QYDDFYANGN
+564 QYDAFYAYGN

-579 TGYTEKSGTFHCDAN
+579 VGDKEESGTFHCDA
-594 YKAPST
+594 KHSQKDS
-600 TEGNKLYNSGN
+600 ESGN
-611 KTSKNSPDEGSDVPD
+611 KSTASLSSPNAGAAVADQ
-626 LYSYFT
+626 YSYFT
-632 IYKRYEKHTT
+632 IYKRHEKHTT

-652 KTAELQANGTYNI
+652 KTAKLQDNGTYNI

-706 KMDMLKTALDKFV
+706 KMDMLKAALNKFV
-719 DDLLAAQNASGK
+719 DDLLAAQKASGK

-742 NDDIATWTKYKMT
+742 NDSWGGDYAKT
-755 GYYVG
+755 GYYVN
-760 SNFIGYKD
+760 SSFIGYKD
-768 RDKSYGKAL
+768 RNKSYGKAL
-777 MDVSSALKTSVIQNL
+777 MDVSSALKTSVIANL
-792 SYNNEVVASTHTE
+792 NYNSKTVASTHTE

-842 PYNTDTRN
+842 PYHVDLKPQ
-850 NTVSIANDAI
+850 TVDIANNAI
-860 SKAKDCKTLGA
+860 SKAKDCKDAGA

-882 ETEYKNPY
+882 ETEYDEPY

-905 PKATDLTITGAQTSN
+905 PKATDLTKTGAQTSN
-920 RYFYSADNQSQLTGI
+920 RYFYSADNQSQLTDI

-989 GSNFVFNKALTEA
+989 GSSFVFNKALTEA

-1066 KNSGIYKTA
+1066 ENSGIYKTA

-1149 SPGTNWSSTQRNYVL
+1149 SPDTNWSSTQRNYVL
-1164 AQAADGTFEWVK
+1164 TQAADGTLEWVK

-1209 DNLRQTVNNDLR
+1209 DNLRQTVNNGLR

-1240 YAATVNKDSKF
+1240 YAATVNKDNKF

-1350 DAGSSALVSELLAQA
+1350 GAGSSALVSELLAQA

-1409 YVDGVRVYGALKAED
+1409 YVDGVRVYGALKAKD

-1487 NRAIT
+1487 NSAIA
-1492 FKVASGSVV
+1492 FKAASGSVV

-1521 TSNTEMYYEVRPNND
+1521 TSNTEMYYEVRPNDD

-1545 EGMLALVNVKIASAT
+1545 DGMLALVNVKIASAT

-1570 DTLEEACQLL
+1570 GTLEEACQLL
-1580 AAGTPEPPTTVDPT
+1580 AAGTPEPPTPIDPS

>member
-28 AAAGSNYTQTQVVT
+28 AAAGSNYTQVQVVT
-42 SDTNADGTAASDA
+42 DDTNADGTAASDA
-55 YRKAY
+55 YKKAY
-60 PDYMANAAPDVV
+60 PEYMANAAPDVV
-72 LPGLTNGENLVP
+72 LPGLTDGENLVP

-104 ADKNSADAGAAV
+104 YDSANAGAAV

-172 TAETKTISISAW
+172 TAETKTISISVG

-192 NSGAETSYLSMS
+192 NNGAETSYLSMS
-204 NGLLWTGNFYNNNKQ
+204 NGLLWTGNFYNKD
-219 YSKKPGKYHSMMYG
+219 YSKVPGKYLSMMYG

-273 RNGQIILSRSF
+273 RNGQIILSRSY
-284 GRTNDS
+284 GRKNAS
-290 ALTIYSCTLD
+290 YLTIYSCTLD
-300 KSSTVDNPTVLRDK
+300 KSSTVDNPTVLSDK

-346 REGKDGKGK
+346 REGKDGKAK

-410 NDGAVPTQ
+410 KDGAVPTQ
-418 YAMQVKG
+418 YAMQAAG
-425 LMEKGRDGTLGNS
+425 LNAAGQRGSTTKD
-438 GNPSQKDAD
+438 NPSQSDGD
-447 SMYMEPAEQS
+447 SMYMKSAEQS
-457 NYEIKTVDG
+457 NYVIKTVDG

-489 SNHVVTVVSND
+489 SNRVVTVVSND
-500 PAYAQY
+500 LTYSGN
-506 PCFYFGSRLML
+506 PCFYFGSRLMY
-517 MQQYGQF
+517 MQQFGKY

-531 ISVTKDGLFQL
+531 ISVTDSGLFQF
-542 YYQNLNN
+542 YYQNLSN
-549 GNSYYLWCND
+549 GSSYYLWCND
-559 GTYNN
+559 GQYNT
-564 QYDDFYANGN
+564 QYDAFYAYGN
-574 QASQH
+574 QKSQH
-579 TGYTEKSGTFHCDAN
+579 VGDKEENGTFHCDA
-594 YKAPST
+594 KHSQKDS
-600 TEGNKLYNSGN
+600 ESGN
-611 KTSKNSPDEGSDVPD
+611 KSTASLSSPNAGAAVEDQ
-626 LYSYFT
+626 YSYFT

-652 KTAELQANGTYNI
+652 KTAKLQDNGTYNI

-706 KMDMLKTALDKFV
+706 KMDMLKAALDKFV
-719 DDLLAAQNASGK
+719 DDLVAAQNASGK

-777 MDVSSALKTSVIQNL
+777 MDVSSDLKTSVIQNL

-842 PYNTDTRN
+842 PYNTDTRK

-860 SKAKDCKTLGA
+860 SKAKDCKALGA

-882 ETEYKNPY
+882 ETKYNSPY

-1057 SGEQLATNA
+1057 SGKLPTNA
-1066 KNSGIYKTA
+1066 ENSGIYKTA

-1119 AKQDPN
+1119 VKQDPN
-1125 NYVTTYSRQDG
+1125 NYVTTYSSQDG
-1136 GVKVSADGTNAVV
+1136 GVKVSADGTNAVM
-1149 SPGTNWSSTQRNYVL
+1149 SPDTNWSSTQRNYVL
-1164 AQAADGTFEWVK
+1164 AQTADGTFEWVK

-1209 DNLRQTVNNDLR
+1209 DNLRQTVNNGLR

-1240 YAATVNKDSKF
+1240 YAATVNKDNKF

-1350 DAGSSALVSELLAQA
+1350 GAGSSALVSELLAQA

-1570 DTLEEACQLL
+1570 GTLEEACQLL
-1580 AAGTPEPPTTVDPT
+1580 AAGTPEPPTPVDPT

>member
-28 AAAGSNYTQTQVVT
+28 AAAGSNYTQAQVVT
-42 SDTNADGTAASDA
+42 GDTNADGTAASDA
-55 YRKAY
+55 YKKAY
-60 PDYMANAAPDVV
+60 PEYMANAAPDVV
-72 LPGLTNGENLVP
+72 LPGLTDGENLVP

-89 WAEKNWLL
+89 WAANNWLL

-104 ADKNSADAGAAV
+104 SDKADAGAAV
-116 IAALDLNTNQTV
+116 IAALDLSTNQTV

-150 GTYNLYYTDGHH
+150 GTYNLYYTDGNH

-172 TAETKTISISAW
+172 TAETKTISISVG

-192 NSGAETSYLSMS
+192 NNGAETSYLSMS
-204 NGLLWTGNFYNNNKQ
+204 NGLLWTGNFYNKD
-219 YSKKPGKYHSMMYG
+219 YSKVPGKYLSMMYG

-248 KAIAEKPTYVVA
+248 KAIAADPTYVVA

-273 RNGQIILSRSF
+273 RNGQIILSRSY
-284 GRTNDS
+284 GRKNDS

-300 KSSTVDNPTVLRDK
+300 KNSTVDNPTVLSDK

-346 REGKDGKGK
+346 REGKGGKAK
-355 GSNPTDQ
+355 GSYPTDQ

-395 DLTDVTGQYLIAYNT
+395 DLTDVTGQYLITYNT
-410 NDGAVPTQ
+410 KDGAVPTQ
-418 YAMQVKG
+418 YAMQAAG
-425 LMEKGRDGTLGNS
+425 LNAAGQRGSTTKD
-438 GNPSQKDAD
+438 NPSQSDGD
-447 SMYMEPAEQS
+447 SMYMKSAEQS
-457 NYEIKTVDG
+457 NYVIKTVDG

-500 PAYAQY
+500 LTYSGN
-506 PCFYFGSRLML
+506 PCFYFGSRLMY
-517 MQQYGQF
+517 MQQFGKY

-531 ISVTKDGLFQL
+531 ISVTDSGLFQF
-542 YYQNLNN
+542 YYQNLSN
-549 GNSYYLWCND
+549 GSSYYLWCND
-559 GTYNN
+559 GQYNT
-564 QYDDFYANGN
+564 QYDAFYAYGN
-574 QASQH
+574 QKSQH
-579 TGYTEKSGTFHCDAN
+579 VGDKEENGTFHCDAK
-594 YKAPST
+594 YSHKKKDP
-600 TEGNKLYNSGN
+600 ESGN
-611 KTSKNSPDEGSDVPD
+611 KSTATQDNPNAGAAVPD
-626 LYSYFT
+626 QYSYFT
-632 IYKRYEKHTT
+632 IYKRHEKHTT

-652 KTAELQANGTYNI
+652 KTAKLQDNGTYNI

-706 KMDMLKTALDKFV
+706 KMDMLKAALDKFV

-742 NDDIATWTKYKMT
+742 NNDIAAWTKYKMT

-760 SNFIGYKD
+760 SNFVGYKD
-768 RDKSYGKAL
+768 RDKSYGKAF

-792 SYNNEVVASTHTE
+792 SYNDEWVASTHTE

-832 AAVVVFTDGI
+832 AAVVVFTDGT
-842 PYNTDTRN
+842 PYNTDASN
-850 NTVSIANDAI
+850 KTVSIANDAI

-882 ETEYKNPY
+882 ETKYDSPY

-1057 SGEQLATNA
+1057 SGEQLPTNA
-1066 KNSGIYKTA
+1066 ENSGIYKTA

-1125 NYVTTYSRQDG
+1125 NYVTTYSSQDG

-1164 AQAADGTFEWVK
+1164 AQAADGTLEWVK

-1209 DNLRQTVNNDLR
+1209 DNLRQTVNNGLR

-1240 YAATVNKDSKF
+1240 YAATVNKDNKF

-1341 KAEASADLQ
+1341 KAEASADMQ
-1350 DAGSSALVSELLAQA
+1350 GAGSSALVSELLAQA

-1396 FDGEEQAAMDWTT
+1396 FDGEEQTAMDWTT

-1570 DTLEEACQLL
+1570 GTLEEACQLL
-1580 AAGTPEPPTTVDPT
+1580 AAGTPEPPTPVDPT

>member
-28 AAAGSNYTQTQVVT
+28 AAAGSNYTQVPVVT
-42 SDTNADGTAASDA
+42 DDTNADGTAASDA
-55 YRKAY
+55 YKKAY
-60 PDYMANAAPDVV
+60 PEYMANAAPDVV
-72 LPGLTNGENLVP
+72 LPGLTDGENLVP

-104 ADKNSADAGAAV
+104 YDSANAGAAV

-172 TAETKTISISAW
+172 TAETKTISVSVG
-184 ESVSIAGI
+184 ESVSIASI
-192 NSGAETSYLSMS
+192 NNGAETSYLSMS
-204 NGLLWTGNFYNNNKQ
+204 NGLLWTGNFYNKD
-219 YSKKPGKYHSMMYG
+219 YSKVPGKYLSMMYG

-273 RNGQIILSRSF
+273 RNGQIILSRSY
-284 GRTNDS
+284 GRKNAS

-300 KSSTVDNPTVLRDK
+300 KNSTVDNPTVLSDK

-395 DLTDVTGQYLIAYNT
+395 DLTDVTGQYLITYNT
-410 NDGAVPTQ
+410 KDGAVPTQ
-418 YAMQVKG
+418 YAMQAAG
-425 LMEKGRDGTLGNS
+425 LNAAGQRGSTTKD
-438 GNPSQKDAD
+438 NPSQSDGD
-447 SMYMEPAEQS
+447 SMYMKSAEQS
-457 NYEIKTVDG
+457 NYVIKTVDG

-500 PAYAQY
+500 LTYSGN
-506 PCFYFGSRLML
+506 PCFYFGSRLMY
-517 MQQYGQF
+517 MQQFGKY

-531 ISVTKDGLFQL
+531 ISVTDSGLFQF

-549 GNSYYLWCND
+549 GSSYYLWCND
-559 GTYNN
+559 GQYNT
-564 QYDDFYANGN
+564 QYDTFYAYGN

-579 TGYTEKSGTFHCDAN
+579 VGDKEENGTFHCDA
-594 YKAPST
+594 KHSADVS
-600 TEGNKLYNSGN
+600 ESGN
-611 KTSKNSPDEGSDVPD
+611 KSTATQNKPNDGDGVAD
-626 LYSYFT
+626 QYSYFT
-632 IYKRYEKHTT
+632 IYKRHEKHTT

-652 KTAELQANGTYNI
+652 KTAKLQDNGTYNI

-687 ADTDYVLV
+687 ADTDYVFV
-695 LDMSKSMRDDG
+695 LDMSGSMNDDG
-706 KMDMLKTALDKFV
+706 KMDMLKAALNKFV
-719 DDLLAAQNASGK
+719 DDLVAAQNASGK

-742 NDDIATWTKYKMT
+742 NGSWGIYGKT
-755 GYYVG
+755 GYYVN
-760 SNFIGYKD
+760 SKFIGYMN
-768 RDKSYGKAL
+768 RDKSYGEAF
-777 MDVSSALKTSVIQNL
+777 MNVSNALKTDVIKNL
-792 SYNNEVVASTHTE
+792 DYQPSGATHTE

-817 SGADY
+817 SGANY
-822 KNPLS
+822 KDPSS

-832 AAVVVFTDGI
+832 AAVVMFTDGI
-842 PYNTDTRN
+842 PYHVRLDQQ
-850 NTVSIANDAI
+850 TVNIANNAI

-882 ETEYKNPY
+882 ETKYNSPY

-905 PKATDLTITGAQTSN
+905 PKATDLTKTGAQTSN

-1057 SGEQLATNA
+1057 SGEQLPTNA
-1066 KNSGIYKTA
+1066 ENSGIYKTA

-1119 AKQDPN
+1119 VKQDPN

-1149 SPGTNWSSTQRNYVL
+1149 SPDTNWSSTQRNYVL
-1164 AQAADGTFEWVK
+1164 TQAADGTLEWVK

-1240 YAATVNKDSKF
+1240 YAATVNKDNKF

-1350 DAGSSALVSELLAQA
+1350 GAGSSALVSELLAQA

-1570 DTLEEACQLL
+1570 GTLEEACQLL
-1580 AAGTPEPPTTVDPT
+1580 AAGTPEPPTPVDPT
-1594 GPDTPWV
+1594 GPGTPWV

>member
-28 AAAGSNYTQTQVVT
+28 AAAGSNYTQVPVVT
-42 SDTNADGTAASDA
+42 GDTNVDGTAASDA

-60 PDYMANAAPDVV
+60 PDYMVNAAPDVV
-72 LPGLTNGENLVP
+72 LPGLTDGENLVP

-104 ADKNSADAGAAV
+104 YDSANAGAAV

-172 TAETKTISISAW
+172 TAETKTISVSVG

-192 NSGAETSYLSMS
+192 NNGAETSYLSMS
-204 NGLLWTGNFYNNNKQ
+204 NGLLWTGNFYNKD
-219 YSKKPGKYHSMMYG
+219 YSKVPGKYLSMMYG

-273 RNGQIILSRSF
+273 RNGQIILSRSY
-284 GRTNDS
+284 GRKNAS
-290 ALTIYSCTLD
+290 YLTIYSCTLD
-300 KSSTVDNPTVLRDK
+300 KSSTVDNPTVLSDK

-395 DLTDVTGQYLIAYNT
+395 DLTDVTGQYLITYNT
-410 NDGAVPTQ
+410 KDGAVPTQ
-418 YAMQVKG
+418 YAMQAAG
-425 LMEKGRDGTLGNS
+425 LNAAGQRGSTTKD
-438 GNPSQKDAD
+438 NPSQSDGD
-447 SMYMEPAEQS
+447 SMYMKSAEQS
-457 NYEIKTVDG
+457 NYVIKTVDG

-489 SNHVVTVVSND
+489 SNRVVTVVSND
-500 PAYAQY
+500 LTYSGN
-506 PCFYFGSRLML
+506 PCFYFGSRLMY
-517 MQQYGQF
+517 MQQFGKY

-531 ISVTKDGLFQL
+531 ISVTDSGLFQF
-542 YYQNLNN
+542 YYQNLSN
-549 GNSYYLWCND
+549 GSSYYLWCND
-559 GTYNN
+559 GQYNT
-564 QYDDFYANGN
+564 QYDAFYAYGN
-574 QASQH
+574 QKSQH
-579 TGYTEKSGTFHCDAN
+579 VGDKEENGTFHCDA
-594 YKAPST
+594 KHSQKDS
-600 TEGNKLYNSGN
+600 ESGN
-611 KTSKNSPDEGSDVPD
+611 KSTASLSSPNAGAAVADQ
-626 LYSYFT
+626 YSYFT
-632 IYKRYEKHTT
+632 IYKRHEKHTT

-652 KTAELQANGTYNI
+652 KTAKLQDNGTYNI

-706 KMDMLKTALDKFV
+706 KMDMLKAALDKFV

-742 NDDIATWTKYKMT
+742 NNDIATWTKYKMT

-832 AAVVVFTDGI
+832 AAVVVFTDGT
-842 PYNTDTRN
+842 PYNTDVSK

-882 ETEYKNPY
+882 ETEYDSPY

-964 DKITDSFDARSA
+964 DKITDSFDARST

-1008 GSNISAELSADGK
+1008 GSSISAELSADGK

-1057 SGEQLATNA
+1057 SGKLATNA
-1066 KNSGIYKTA
+1066 ENSGIYKTA

-1209 DNLRQTVNNDLR
+1209 DNLRQTVNNGLR

-1240 YAATVNKDSKF
+1240 YAATVNKDNKF

-1350 DAGSSALVSELLAQA
+1350 GAGSSALVSELLAQA

-1396 FDGEEQAAMDWTT
+1396 FDGEEQTAMDWTT

-1487 NRAIT
+1487 NSAIA

-1570 DTLEEACQLL
+1570 GTLEEACQLL
-1580 AAGTPEPPTTVDPT
+1580 AAGTPEPPTLVDPS

>member
-28 AAAGSNYTQTQVVT
+28 AAAGSNYTQAQVVT
-42 SDTNADGTAASDA
+42 DDTNADGTAASDA
-55 YRKAY
+55 YKKAY
-60 PDYMANAAPDVV
+60 PEYMANAAPDVV
-72 LPGLTNGENLVP
+72 LPGLTDGENLVP

-104 ADKNSADAGAAV
+104 YDSANAGAAV

-172 TAETKTISISAW
+172 TAETKTISISVG
-184 ESVSIAGI
+184 ESVSIASI
-192 NSGAETSYLSMS
+192 NNGAETSYLSMS
-204 NGLLWTGNFYNNNKQ
+204 NGLLWTGNFYNKD
-219 YSKKPGKYHSMMYG
+219 YSKVPGKYLSMMYG

-248 KAIAEKPTYVVA
+248 KAIAADPTYVVA

-273 RNGQIILSRSF
+273 RNGQIILSRSY
-284 GRTNDS
+284 GRKNAS
-290 ALTIYSCTLD
+290 YLTIYSCTLD
-300 KSSTVDNPTVLRDK
+300 KNSTVDNPTVLSDK

-346 REGKDGKGK
+346 REGKDGKAK

-395 DLTDVTGQYLIAYNT
+395 DLTDVTGQYLITYNT
-410 NDGAVPTQ
+410 KDGAVPTQ
-418 YAMQVKG
+418 YAMQAAG
-425 LMEKGRDGTLGNS
+425 LNAAGQRGSTTKD
-438 GNPSQKDAD
+438 NPSQKDGD
-447 SMYMEPAEQS
+447 SMYMKSAEQS
-457 NYEIKTVDG
+457 NYVIKTVDG

-500 PAYAQY
+500 LTYSGN
-506 PCFYFGSRLML
+506 PCFYFGSRLMY
-517 MQQYGQF
+517 MQQFGKY

-531 ISVTKDGLFQL
+531 ISVTDSGLFQF
-542 YYQNLNN
+542 YYQNLSN
-549 GNSYYLWCND
+549 GSSYYLWCND
-559 GTYNN
+559 GQYNT
-564 QYDDFYANGN
+564 QYDAFYAYGN
-574 QASQH
+574 QKSQH
-579 TGYTEKSGTFHCDAN
+579 VGDKEENGTFHCDA
-594 YKAPST
+594 KHSQKDS
-600 TEGNKLYNSGN
+600 ESGN
-611 KTSKNSPDEGSDVPD
+611 KSTASLSSPNAGAAVEDQ
-626 LYSYFT
+626 YSYFT

-652 KTAELQANGTYNI
+652 KTAKLQDNGTYNI

-695 LDMSKSMRDDG
+695 LDMSRSMNDDG
-706 KMDMLKTALDKFV
+706 KLNMLKSSVKAFISQLVTAEKEHGT
-719 DDLLAAQNASGK
+719 N
-731 SYRVAVVTFSN
+731 YRVAIVTFSN
-742 NDDIATWTKYKMT
+742 GSDNTLLWQYTGT
-755 GYYVG
+755 GYYKGTSFV
-760 SNFIGYKD
+760 GYKN
-768 RDKSYGKAL
+768 RGGSYG
-777 MDVSSALKTSVIQNL
+777 SALQGVNTSLNTSVVDKL
-792 SYNNEVVASTHTE
+792 SPPSVSGATNTQ
-805 LGMELAYGILQN
+805 LGMELAAGILSSSN
-817 SGADY
+817 ANYTHPERAD
-822 KNPLS
+822 
-827 ANYRN
+827 YRN
-832 AAVVVFTDGI
+832 AAVVLFTDGK
-842 PYNTDTRN
+842 PENLTG
-850 NTVSIANDAI
+850 NTVKVANEAI
-860 SKAKDCKTLGA
+860 KYSANCKTLGA

-882 ETEYKNPY
+882 ETEYDSPY

-1057 SGEQLATNA
+1057 SGKLPTNA
-1066 KNSGIYKTA
+1066 ENSGIYKTA

-1164 AQAADGTFEWVK
+1164 AQTADGTLEWVK

-1187 EEDKLTRGNE
+1187 EEDKLTRGNDE

-1202 WTTAGTS
+1202 WTTVGTS

-1240 YAATVNKDSKF
+1240 YAATVNKDNKF

-1319 ALDYGTYTVT
+1319 ALGYGTYTVT

-1350 DAGSSALVSELLAQA
+1350 GAGSSALVSELLAQA

-1396 FDGEEQAAMDWTT
+1396 FDGEEQTAMDWTT

-1424 QGVYLDGEKNVTYY
+1424 QGAYLDGEKNVTYY

-1570 DTLEEACQLL
+1570 GTLEEACQLL
-1580 AAGTPEPPTTVDPT
+1580 AAGTPEPPTPVDPS

>member
-28 AAAGSNYTQTQVVT
+28 AAAGSNYTQAPVVT
-42 SDTNADGTAASDA
+42 DDTNADGTAASDA
-55 YRKAY
+55 YKKAY
-60 PDYMANAAPDVV
+60 PDYMANAAPGVV
-72 LPGLTNGENLVP
+72 LPGLTDGENLVP

-104 ADKNSADAGAAV
+104 YDSANAGAAV

-172 TAETKTISISAW
+172 TAETKTISISVG
-184 ESVSIAGI
+184 ESVSIASI
-192 NSGAETSYLSMS
+192 NNGAETSYLSMS
-204 NGLLWTGNFYNNNKQ
+204 NGLLWTGNFYNRD
-219 YSKKPGKYHSMMYG
+219 YSKVPGKYLSMMYG

-273 RNGQIILSRSF
+273 RNGQIILSRSY
-284 GRTNDS
+284 GRKNAS

-300 KSSTVDNPTVLRDK
+300 KSSTVDNPTVLSDK

-346 REGKDGKGK
+346 REGKDGKAK

-410 NDGAVPTQ
+410 KDGAVPTQ
-418 YAMQVKG
+418 YAMQAAG
-425 LMEKGRDGTLGNS
+425 LNAAGQRGSTTKD
-438 GNPSQKDAD
+438 NPSQSDGD
-447 SMYMEPAEQS
+447 SMYMKSAEQS
-457 NYEIKTVDG
+457 NYVIKTVDG

-489 SNHVVTVVSND
+489 SNQVVTVVSND
-500 PAYAQY
+500 LTYSGN
-506 PCFYFGSRLML
+506 PCFYFGSRLMY
-517 MQQYGQF
+517 MQQFGKY

-531 ISVTKDGLFQL
+531 ISVTDSGLFQF

-549 GNSYYLWCND
+549 GSSYYLWCND
-559 GTYNN
+559 GKYNT
-564 QYDDFYANGN
+564 QYDTFYAYGN

-579 TGYTEKSGTFHCDAN
+579 EGVKEENGTFHCDA
-594 YKAPST
+594 KHGQKDS
-600 TEGNKLYNSGN
+600 ESGN
-611 KTSKNSPDEGSDVPD
+611 KSTATKNKPNAGDGVADQ
-626 LYSYFT
+626 YSYFT
-632 IYKRYEKHTT
+632 IYKRHEKHTT
-642 QTGKSGTNLD
+642 QTGKSGTNMD
-652 KTAELQANGTYNI
+652 KTAKLQDNGTYNI

-695 LDMSKSMRDDG
+695 LDMSRSMNDDG
-706 KMDMLKTALDKFV
+706 KMDMLKAALDKFV
-719 DDLLAAQNASGK
+719 DDLVAAQKASGK

-742 NDDIATWTKYKMT
+742 NDDFWALTKYKMT

-760 SNFIGYKD
+760 SNFVGYKD

-777 MDVSSALKTSVIQNL
+777 MDVSSDLKTSVIQNL
-792 SYNNEVVASTHTE
+792 SYNDEVVASTHTE

-832 AAVVVFTDGI
+832 AAVVVFTDGT
-842 PYNTDTRN
+842 PYNTKAN
-850 NTVSIANDAI
+850 KNTVSIANDAI

-882 ETEYKNPY
+882 ETEYDSPY

-1057 SGEQLATNA
+1057 SGKLPTNA
-1066 KNSGIYKTA
+1066 ENSGIYKTA

-1119 AKQDPN
+1119 VKQDPN

-1149 SPGTNWSSTQRNYVL
+1149 SPDTNWSSTQRNYVL
-1164 AQAADGTFEWVK
+1164 AQTADGTLEWVK
-1176 LTIVPASNILY
+1176 LTMVPASNILY

-1209 DNLRQTVNNDLR
+1209 DNLRQTVNNGLR

-1240 YAATVNKDSKF
+1240 YAATVNKDNKF

-1350 DAGSSALVSELLAQA
+1350 GAGSSALVNELLAQA

-1409 YVDGVRVYGALKAED
+1409 YVDGVRVYGALKAKD
-1424 QGVYLDGEKNVTYY
+1424 QGAYLDGEKNVTYY

>member
-1 MRRKCI
+1 
-7 TMLLALVMVVSL
+7 
-19 FAGVVPTSA
+19 
-28 AAAGSNYTQTQVVT
+28 
-42 SDTNADGTAASDA
+42 
-55 YRKAY
+55 
-60 PDYMANAAPDVV
+60 
-72 LPGLTNGENLVP
+72 
-84 QGIAY
+84 
-89 WAEKNWLL
+89 
-97 VSYYVDK
+97 
-104 ADKNSADAGAAV
+104 
-116 IAALDLNTNQTV
+116 
-128 GVYKFTKADGSA
+128 
-140 FTAHM
+140 
-145 GGIAV
+145 
-150 GTYNLYYTDGHH
+150 
-162 GIGYIPLTEL
+162 
-172 TAETKTISISAW
+172 
-184 ESVSIAGI
+184 
-192 NSGAETSYLSMS
+192 MS
-204 NGLLWTGNFYNNNKQ
+204 NGLLWTGNFYNKD
-219 YSKKPGKYHSMMYG
+219 YSKVPGKYLSMMYG

-273 RNGQIILSRSF
+273 RNGQIILSRSY
-284 GRTNDS
+284 GRKNAS

-300 KSSTVDNPTVLRDK
+300 KSSTVDNPTVLSDK

-395 DLTDVTGQYLIAYNT
+395 DLTDVTGQYLITYNT
-410 NDGAVPTQ
+410 KDGAVPTQ
-418 YAMQVKG
+418 YAMQAAG
-425 LMEKGRDGTLGNS
+425 LNAAGQRGSTTKD
-438 GNPSQKDAD
+438 NPSQSDGD
-447 SMYMEPAEQS
+447 SMYMKSAEQS
-457 NYEIKTVDG
+457 NYVIKTVDG

-489 SNHVVTVVSND
+489 SNRVVTVVSND
-500 PAYAQY
+500 LTYSGN
-506 PCFYFGSRLML
+506 PCFYFGSRLMY
-517 MQQYGQF
+517 MQQFGKY

-531 ISVTKDGLFQL
+531 ISVTDSGLFQF
-542 YYQNLNN
+542 YYQNLSN
-549 GNSYYLWCND
+549 GSSYYLWCND
-559 GTYNN
+559 GQYNT
-564 QYDDFYANGN
+564 QYDAFYAYGN
-574 QASQH
+574 QKSQH
-579 TGYTEKSGTFHCDAN
+579 VGDKEENGTFHCDA
-594 YKAPST
+594 KHSQKDS
-600 TEGNKLYNSGN
+600 ESGN
-611 KTSKNSPDEGSDVPD
+611 KSTASLSSPNAGAAVEDQ
-626 LYSYFT
+626 YSYFT

-652 KTAELQANGTYNI
+652 KTAKLQDNGTYNI

-706 KMDMLKTALDKFV
+706 KMDMLKAALDKFV
-719 DDLLAAQNASGK
+719 DDLVAAQNASGK

-742 NDDIATWTKYKMT
+742 NNDIAAWTKYKMT

-760 SNFIGYKD
+760 SNFVGYKD
-768 RDKSYGKAL
+768 RDKSYGKAF

-792 SYNNEVVASTHTE
+792 SYNDEWVASTHTE

-832 AAVVVFTDGI
+832 AAVVVFTDGT
-842 PYNTDTRN
+842 PYNTDVSN

-882 ETEYKNPY
+882 ETKYDSPY

-1057 SGEQLATNA
+1057 SGEQLPTNA
-1066 KNSGIYKTA
+1066 ENSGIYKTA

-1083 FEVPTVDVP
+1083 FEVPTVNVP

-1136 GVKVSADGTNAVV
+1136 GGVKVSADGTNAVV
-1149 SPGTNWSSTQRNYVL
+1149 SPDTNWSSTQRNYVL
-1164 AQAADGTFEWVK
+1164 AQTADGTFEWVK

-1209 DNLRQTVNNDLR
+1209 DNLRQTVNNGLR

-1240 YAATVNKDSKF
+1240 YAATVNKDNKF

-1350 DAGSSALVSELLAQA
+1350 GAGSSALVSELLAQA

-1409 YVDGVRVYGALKAED
+1409 YVDGVRVYGALKAGD

-1450 TNETTNGFAYIEGTG
+1450 KNETTNGFAYIEGTG

-1487 NRAIT
+1487 NSAIT
-1492 FKVASGSVV
+1492 FRVASGSVV

-1570 DTLEEACQLL
+1570 GTLEEACQLL
-1580 AAGTPEPPTTVDPT
+1580 AAGTPEPPTPVDPS

-1725 PAGLAAFADG
+1725 RAGLAAFADG

>member
-28 AAAGSNYTQTQVVT
+28 AAAGSNYTQVPVVT
-42 SDTNADGTAASDA
+42 DDTNADGTAASDA
-55 YRKAY
+55 YKKAY
-60 PDYMANAAPDVV
+60 PEYMANAAPDVV
-72 LPGLTNGENLVP
+72 LPGLNDGENLVP

-104 ADKNSADAGAAV
+104 SSADAGAAV

-172 TAETKTISISAW
+172 TAETKTISISVG
-184 ESVSIAGI
+184 ESVSIASI
-192 NSGAETSYLSMS
+192 NNGAETSYLSMS
-204 NGLLWTGNFYNNNKQ
+204 NGLLWTGNFYNKD
-219 YSKKPGKYHSMMYG
+219 YSKVPGKYLSMMYG

-273 RNGQIILSRSF
+273 RNGQIILSRSY
-284 GRTNDS
+284 GRKNAS
-290 ALTIYSCTLD
+290 YLTIYSCTLD
-300 KSSTVDNPTVLRDK
+300 KSSTVDNPTVLSDK

-346 REGKDGKGK
+346 REGKDGKAK

-410 NDGAVPTQ
+410 KDGAVPTQ
-418 YAMQVKG
+418 YAMQAAG
-425 LMEKGRDGTLGNS
+425 LNAAGQRGSTTKE
-438 GNPSQKDAD
+438 NPSQKDGD
-447 SMYMEPAEQS
+447 SMYMKSAEQS
-457 NYEIKTVDG
+457 NYVIKTVDG

-500 PAYAQY
+500 LTYSGN
-506 PCFYFGSRLML
+506 PCFYFGSRLMY
-517 MQQYGQF
+517 MQQFGKY

-531 ISVTKDGLFQL
+531 ISVTDSGLFQF

-549 GNSYYLWCND
+549 GSSYYLWCND
-559 GTYNN
+559 GQYNT
-564 QYDDFYANGN
+564 QYDAFYAYGN
-574 QASQH
+574 QKSQH
-579 TGYTEKSGTFHCDAN
+579 VGDKEENGTFHCDA
-594 YKAPST
+594 KHDADVS
-600 TEGNKLYNSGN
+600 ESGN
-611 KTSKNSPDEGSDVPD
+611 KSTATPSDPNAGDGVAD
-626 LYSYFT
+626 QYSYFT
-632 IYKRYEKHTT
+632 IYKRHEKHTT

-652 KTAELQANGTYNI
+652 KTAKLQDNGTYNI

-687 ADTDYVLV
+687 ADTDYVFV
-695 LDMSKSMRDDG
+695 LDMSGSMNDDG
-706 KMDMLKTALDKFV
+706 KMDMLKAALNKFV
-719 DDLLAAQNASGK
+719 DDLLAAQKASGK

-742 NDDIATWTKYKMT
+742 NGSWGFYGKT
-755 GYYVG
+755 GYYVN
-760 SNFIGYKD
+760 SKFIGYMN
-768 RDKSYGKAL
+768 RDKSYGEAF
-777 MDVSSALKTSVIQNL
+777 MNVSNALKTDVIKNL
-792 SYNNEVVASTHTE
+792 DYQPSGATHTE

-817 SGADY
+817 SGANY
-822 KNPLS
+822 KDPSS

-832 AAVVVFTDGI
+832 AAVVMFTDGI
-842 PYNTDTRN
+842 PYHVRLDQQ
-850 NTVSIANDAI
+850 TVNIANNAI

-905 PKATDLTITGAQTSN
+905 PKATDLTKTGAQTSN

-1057 SGEQLATNA
+1057 SGEQLPTNA

-1119 AKQDPN
+1119 VKQDPN
-1125 NYVTTYSRQDG
+1125 NYVTTYSSQDG
-1136 GVKVSADGTNAVV
+1136 GVKVSADGTNAVM
-1149 SPGTNWSSTQRNYVL
+1149 SPDTNWSSTQRNYVL
-1164 AQAADGTFEWVK
+1164 AQTADGTLEWVK

-1209 DNLRQTVNNDLR
+1209 ENLRQTVNNDLR

-1240 YAATVNKDSKF
+1240 YAATVNKDNKF

-1350 DAGSSALVSELLAQA
+1350 GAGSSALVSELLAQA

-1424 QGVYLDGEKNVTYY
+1424 QGVYLNGEKNVTYY

-1507 VTDKAARIN
+1507 VTDKAAQIN

-1570 DTLEEACQLL
+1570 GTLEEACQLL
-1580 AAGTPEPPTTVDPT
+1580 AAGTPEPPTPVDPS

-1780 VNVLGK
+1780 VNILGK

>member
-28 AAAGSNYTQTQVVT
+28 AAAGSNYTQVPVVT
-42 SDTNADGTAASDA
+42 GDTNADGTAASDA
-55 YRKAY
+55 YKKAY
-60 PDYMANAAPDVV
+60 PEYMANAAPDVV
-72 LPGLTNGENLVP
+72 LPGLTDGENLVP

-104 ADKNSADAGAAV
+104 YDSADAGAAV

-172 TAETKTISISAW
+172 TAETKTISISVG

-192 NSGAETSYLSMS
+192 NNGAETSYLSMS
-204 NGLLWTGNFYNNNKQ
+204 NGLLWTGNFYNKD
-219 YSKKPGKYHSMMYG
+219 YSKVPGKYLSIMYG

-248 KAIAEKPTYVVA
+248 KAIAADPTYVVA

-273 RNGQIILSRSF
+273 RNGQIILSRSY
-284 GRTNDS
+284 GRKNAS

-300 KSSTVDNPTVLRDK
+300 KSSTVDNPTVLSDK

-395 DLTDVTGQYLIAYNT
+395 DLTDVTGQYLITYNT
-410 NDGAVPTQ
+410 KDGAVPTQ
-418 YAMQVKG
+418 YAMQAAG
-425 LMEKGRDGTLGNS
+425 LNAAGQRGSTTKD
-438 GNPSQKDAD
+438 NPSQSDGD
-447 SMYMEPAEQS
+447 SMYMKSAEQS
-457 NYEIKTVDG
+457 NYVIKTVDG

-500 PAYAQY
+500 LTYSGN
-506 PCFYFGSRLML
+506 PCFYFGSRLMY
-517 MQQYGQF
+517 MQQFGKY

-531 ISVTKDGLFQL
+531 ISVTDSGLFQF
-542 YYQNLNN
+542 YYQNLSN
-549 GNSYYLWCND
+549 GSSYYLWCND
-559 GTYNN
+559 GQYNT
-564 QYDDFYANGN
+564 QYDAFYAYGN
-574 QASQH
+574 QKSQH
-579 TGYTEKSGTFHCDAN
+579 VGDKEESGTFHCDAK
-594 YKAPST
+594 YSHKKKDP
-600 TEGNKLYNSGN
+600 ESGN
-611 KTSKNSPDEGSDVPD
+611 KSTATQDNPNAGAAVPD
-626 LYSYFT
+626 QYSYFT
-632 IYKRYEKHTT
+632 IYKRHEKHTT

-652 KTAELQANGTYNI
+652 KTAKLQDNGTYNI

-695 LDMSKSMRDDG
+695 LDMSGSMNDDG
-706 KMDMLKTALDKFV
+706 KMDMLKAALDKFV
-719 DDLLAAQNASGK
+719 DDLVAAQNASGK

-742 NDDIATWTKYKMT
+742 NNHDVALWNQYKMT

-768 RDKSYGKAL
+768 RDKSYGKAF
-777 MDVSSALKTSVIQNL
+777 MDVSSDLKTSVIANL
-792 SYNNEVVASTHTE
+792 NYNSNTVASTHTE

-832 AAVVVFTDGI
+832 AAVVMFTDGI
-842 PYNTDTRN
+842 PYHVWTDPQ
-850 NTVSIANDAI
+850 TVNIANNAI

-882 ETEYKNPY
+882 ETKYNSPY

-1057 SGEQLATNA
+1057 SGKLPTNA
-1066 KNSGIYKTA
+1066 ENSGIYKTA

-1164 AQAADGTFEWVK
+1164 AQTADGTLEWVK

-1209 DNLRQTVNNDLR
+1209 ENLRQTVNNGLR

-1240 YAATVNKDSKF
+1240 YAATVNKDNKF

-1319 ALDYGTYTVT
+1319 ALGYGTYTVT

-1350 DAGSSALVSELLAQA
+1350 GAGSSALVSELLAQA

-1409 YVDGVRVYGALKAED
+1409 YVDGVRVYGALKAGD

-1487 NRAIT
+1487 NRAIA

-1570 DTLEEACQLL
+1570 GTLEEACQLL
-1580 AAGTPEPPTTVDPT
+1580 AAGTPEPPTLVDPS